1 MKKYLLSSLL
11 VLGLALYSTVAAWA
25 ENVVYGLM
33 PSNTYGARTTSFD
46 IDALGAT
53 ALKITPEFAF
63 ENAEEFNCGTSVGDK
78 YYAFVVNRGV
88 DAPAFVTLNF
98 TTGKMV
104 VVNDKSF
111 TYGKPGFGANGMAYD
126 EANEKLYAIE
136 GVYDESLDATAT
148 KLYSVDTTNGT
159 LTEVATLN
167 DSYEAIAS
175 DHKGGFYL
183 VKVVTEGRKNYPVLY
198 KVSADFKVTEA
209 VANNT
214 VTCSYSTFNSLVASK
229 DGKTVY
235 YAAGK
240 SIYAFDVTAGTVEMK
255 GNLNLNIAGITL
267 DKSSADGVAAENI
280 PDAKPAAKRFLVMRR
295 IYGSAMGDV
304 PDDVD
309 SKRTYYY
316 YNVDGK
322 EVGYANY
329 GRLYTDL
336 GISETFNVVD
346 IAKPVFDENG
356 NIVARNT
363 YQWGPY
369 DFLDNTFKKT
379 PNCETYEYNEAGQLV
394 SDTTSVY
401 YHEYTYNEDGT
412 LATLN
417 TYNKFTKKLSQ
428 SIQYVA
434 YDEKGN
440 VISYVS
446 DGNWDS
452 QKYNADIEYDENGNK
467 IEEFQYKVVDDPN
480 MPGSTM
486 NKPKQLEKWEYV
498 NNGLALYQRFR
509 YDNIGKDVPEYN
521 EVPEFKTV
529 YEPVVEGDYNDVY
542 ARDSSYFDNG
552 KNSKWMGESTYSRY
566 TYADFTDMEKD
577 TYMELTAEV
586 DAKAYNTV
594 NLKFTMPQL
603 GGIQNC
609 KFVIYRDCTPIDTL
623 SFDDFV
629 ANADP
634 ETGLCTYQDKLV
646 KNGTYDYF
654 IQPLFS
660 AYSDDMMAADI
671 DEPGIDDGGVVTP
684 EENPEAEW
692 IGYYSTTPVQVTVYT
707 ELPAVTDLAL
717 TGGEIKTSGN
727 IANLQ
732 KTYYAGLSWKNPENI
747 TDYGFKKNSV
757 YLGMEEQSLAE
768 ITKADSTNANVELAF
783 EEDTEAYVVTSYALG
798 YAVSDTITVKIK
810 DIDAFATGVEGVTVD
825 GAVKATFANNTITL
839 SDNATVSVFAAN
851 GQKVYEKNN
860 VTSVSLNNLPAAA
873 YIVCVEKN
881 GNVNAYKYRVK

>member
-11 VLGLALYSTVAAWA
+11 VLSLALYSTAAAWA
-25 ENVVYGLM
+25 ENVVYGIM
-33 PSNTYGARTTSFD
+33 QSTTFGTRTTSFD
-46 IDALGAT
+46 IDALGSD
-53 ALKITPEFAF
+53 ALKLTPEFTF
-63 ENAEEFNCGTSVGDK
+63 ENAQEFNCGTSVGDK
-78 YYAFVVNRGV
+78 YYAFVVTSGV

-104 VVNDKSF
+104 VVNGKSF
-111 TYGKPGFGANGMAYD
+111 TNGKPGFYANGMAYD
-126 EANEKLYAIE
+126 EANEKLYVIE
-136 GVYDESLDATAT
+136 GVYDESLDADAT
-148 KLYSVDTTNGT
+148 KLYSVDTTNGA
-159 LTEVATLN
+159 LTEVATWN

-183 VKVVTEGRKNYPVLY
+183 VKVVTKDRKNYPVLY
-198 KVSADFKVTEA
+198 KVSTDFKVTEA
-209 VANNT
+209 VANTT
-214 VTCSYSTFNSLVASK
+214 VNCSYTTANSLVASK
-229 DGKTVY
+229 DGNTVY
-235 YAAGK
+235 YVAGK
-240 SIYAFDVTAGTVEMK
+240 GIYAFNVAAGTVEKK
-255 GNLNLNIAGITL
+255 GDLSSNIAGVTFG
-267 DKSSADGVAAENI
+267 KSSADGVAAENI
-280 PDAKPAAKRFLVMRR
+280 PDDKPAAKRFLVMKR

-336 GISETFNVVD
+336 GISDNFNLVD

-356 NIVARNT
+356 NIVAKNT

-369 DFLDNTFKKT
+369 DFLDYAFKKST
-379 PNCETYEYNEAGQLV
+379 NCETYEYNEAGQLV
-394 SDTTSVY
+394 SDTTSNY

-428 SIQYVA
+428 SIRYVA
-434 YDEKGN
+434 YDKKGN

-446 DGNWDS
+446 DGNWDN

-467 IEEFQYKVVDDPN
+467 VEEFQYQVVDDPN
-480 MPGSTM
+480 MPGSTT
-486 NKPKQLEKWEYV
+486 NKSKQLETWKYV
-498 NNGLALYQRFR
+498 DNCLAEYQRFR
-509 YDNIGKDVPEYN
+509 YNDKGE

-542 ARDSSYFDNG
+542 VRDSTYFAND

-566 TYADFTDMEKD
+566 TYADFTDMEEA
-577 TYMELTAEV
+577 THIELTAEV

-603 GGIQNC
+603 AFMQDS
-609 KFVIYRDCTPIDTL
+609 KYVIYRDCAPIDTL
-623 SFDDFV
+623 SFDDV
-629 ANADP
+629 MKIADP
-634 ETGLCTYQDKLV
+634 ETGLCTYQDKLI

-654 IQPLFS
+654 IQPLFT
-660 AYSDDMMAADI
+660 AYSDDMMVADL
-671 DEPGIDDGGVVTP
+671 DEPGIDEGGVVGP

-707 ELPAVTDLAL
+707 ELPSVTELAL
-717 TGGEIKTSGN
+717 TGGEIETSGN
-727 IANLQ
+727 IAHLQ

-747 TDYGFKKNSV
+747 TEYGFKKNSV
-757 YLGMEEQSLAE
+757 YLGADGHALAE
-768 ITKADSTNANVELAF
+768 VTKADSTNVKVELEF
-783 EEDTEAYVVTSYALG
+783 EEDTEAYVVTSYDLG
-798 YAVSDTITVKIK
+798 YAISDTIPVKIK
-810 DIDAFATGVEGVTVD
+810 DIDAITGVEGVTVD
-825 GAVKATFANNTITL
+825 GAVKATFANNAITL
-839 SDNATVSVFAAN
+839 SDNANISVFAAN
-851 GQKVYEKNN
+851 GQKVYEKDN
-860 VTSVSLNNLPAAA
+860 VTSISLNNLPAAA

>member
-11 VLGLALYSTVAAWA
+11 VLSLALYSTAAAWA
-25 ENVVYGLM
+25 ENVVYGIM
-33 PSNTYGARTTSFD
+33 QSTTFGTRTTSFD
-46 IDALGAT
+46 IDALGSD
-53 ALKITPEFAF
+53 ALKLTPEFTF
-63 ENAEEFNCGTSVGDK
+63 ENAQEFNCGTSVGDK
-78 YYAFVVNRGV
+78 YYAFVVTSGV

-104 VVNDKSF
+104 VVNGKSF
-111 TYGKPGFGANGMAYD
+111 TNGKPGFYANGMAYD
-126 EANEKLYAIE
+126 EANEKLYVIE
-136 GVYDESLDATAT
+136 GVYDESLDADAT
-148 KLYSVDTTNGT
+148 KLYSVDTTNGA
-159 LTEVATLN
+159 LTEVATWN

-183 VKVVTEGRKNYPVLY
+183 VKVVTKDRKNYPVLY
-198 KVSADFKVTEA
+198 KVSTDFKVTEA
-209 VANNT
+209 VANTT
-214 VTCSYSTFNSLVASK
+214 VNCSYTTANSLVASK
-229 DGKTVY
+229 DGNTVY
-235 YAAGK
+235 YVAGK
-240 SIYAFDVTAGTVEMK
+240 GVFAFDVTAGSVEKK
-255 GNLNLNIAGITL
+255 GDLSSNIVGVTFG
-267 DKSSADGVAAENI
+267 KSSADGVAAENI
-280 PDAKPAAKRFLVMRR
+280 PDDKPAAKRFLVMKR

-336 GISETFNVVD
+336 GISDNFNLVD

-356 NIVARNT
+356 NIVAKNT

-369 DFLDNTFKKT
+369 DFLDYAFKKST
-379 PNCETYEYNEAGQLV
+379 NCETYEYNEAGQLV
-394 SDTTSVY
+394 SDTTSNY

-428 SIQYVA
+428 SIRYVA
-434 YDEKGN
+434 YDKKGN

-446 DGNWDS
+446 DGNWDN
-452 QKYNADIEYDENGNK
+452 QKYNADIDYDENGNK
-467 IEEFQYKVVDDPN
+467 IEEFQYQVVDDPN

-486 NKPKQLEKWEYV
+486 NKSKQLESWKYV
-498 NNGLALYQRFR
+498 DNCLAEYQRFR
-509 YDNIGKDVPEYN
+509 YDDKGNA
-521 EVPEFKTV
+521 VPEFKTV

-542 ARDSSYFDNG
+542 ARDSTYFAND

-566 TYADFTDMEKD
+566 TYADFTDMEEA
-577 TYMELTAEV
+577 THIELTAEV

-594 NLKFTMPQL
+594 NLKFSMPQL
-603 GGIQNC
+603 ASVQDS
-609 KFVIYRDCTPIDTL
+609 KYVIYRDCAPIDTL
-623 SFDDFV
+623 SFDDV
-629 ANADP
+629 MKIADP
-634 ETGLCTYQDKLV
+634 ETGLCTYQDKLI

-654 IQPLFS
+654 IQPLFT
-660 AYSDDMMAADI
+660 AYSDDMMVADL
-671 DEPGIDDGGVVTP
+671 DEPGIDEGGVVGP

-707 ELPAVTDLAL
+707 ELPSVTELAL
-717 TGGEIKTSGN
+717 TGGEIETSGN
-727 IANLQ
+727 IAHLQ

-747 TDYGFKKNSV
+747 TEYGFKKNSV
-757 YLGMEEQSLAE
+757 YLGAEGHALAE
-768 ITKADSTNANVELAF
+768 VTKADSTNVKVELEF
-783 EEDTEAYVVTSYALG
+783 EEDTEAYVVTSYDLG
-798 YAVSDTITVKIK
+798 YAISDTIPVKIK
-810 DIDAFATGVEGVTVD
+810 DIDAITGVEGVTVD
-825 GAVKATFANNTITL
+825 GAVKATFANNAITL
-839 SDNATVSVFAAN
+839 SDNANISVFAAN
-851 GQKVYEKNN
+851 GQKVYEKDN
-860 VTSVSLNNLPAAA
+860 VTSISLNNLPAAA

>member
-46 IDALGAT
+46 IDALGSD
-53 ALKITPEFAF
+53 ALKLTPEFAF

-88 DAPAFVTLNF
+88 DAAAFVTLNF

-111 TYGKPGFGANGMAYD
+111 SYGKPGFGANGMAYD
-126 EANEKLYAIE
+126 ETNGKLYVIE
-136 GVYDESLDATAT
+136 GVYDESLEAEAT

-159 LTEVATLN
+159 LTEVASWN

-183 VKVVTEGRKNYPVLY
+183 VKFVSEGRKNYPVLY
-198 KVSADFKVTEA
+198 KVSADFKVSEA

-214 VTCSYSTFNSLVASK
+214 VTCSYTTYNSLVASK
-229 DGKTVY
+229 DGNTVY

-255 GNLNLNIAGITL
+255 GNLNLNIAGITF

-280 PDAKPAAKRFLVMRR
+280 PDDKPAAKRFLVMKR

-316 YNVDGK
+316 YNADGK

-336 GISETFNVVD
+336 GVSENFNLVD

-356 NIVARNT
+356 NIVAKNT

-369 DFLDNTFKKT
+369 DFLDYTFKKT

-412 LATLN
+412 LATFN

-434 YDEKGN
+434 YDKKGN

-467 IEEFQYKVVDDPN
+467 VEEYQYQVVDDPN
-480 MPGSTM
+480 MQGSTK
-486 NKPKQLEKWEYV
+486 NKSKQLESWKYV
-498 NNGLALYQRFR
+498 DNCLAEYQRFR
-509 YDNIGKDVPEYN
+509 FDDNGDA
-521 EVPEFKTV
+521 VPEFKTV

-566 TYADFTDMEKD
+566 TYVDFTDMEEA
-577 TYMELTAEV
+577 TYMKLTAEV

-594 NLKFTMPQL
+594 NLQFSMPQL
-603 GGIQNC
+603 GGVQDC

-629 ANADP
+629 ENADP
-634 ETGLCTYQDKLV
+634 ETGICTYQDKLL

-654 IQPLFS
+654 IQPLFT
-660 AYSDDMMAADI
+660 AYSDDMMAADV
-671 DEPGIDDGGVVTP
+671 DEPGIDDGGVVSP
-684 EENPEAEW
+684 EENPEAQW

-707 ELPAVTDLAL
+707 ELPSVTELTM
-717 TGGEIKTSGN
+717 TGGKIETSGN

-732 KTYYAGLSWKNPENI
+732 KTYFADFSWKNPDNI
-747 TDYGFKKNSV
+747 ADYGFKKNSV
-757 YLGMEEQSLAE
+757 YLGKEEQALAE
-768 ITKADSTNANVELAF
+768 VTKADSTNVSVELAF

-810 DIDAFATGVEGVTVD
+810 DIEKAAGVEGVTVD
-825 GAVKATFANNTITL
+825 GAVKATFAGNTITL

-851 GQKVYEKNN
+851 GQKVYEENN

>member
-209 VANNT
+209 VANTT

-280 PDAKPAAKRFLVMRR
+280 PDAKPAAKRFLVMKR

-509 YDNIGKDVPEYN
+509 YDNIGKDVPEYK
-521 EVPEFKTV
+521 EVPEYKTV

-542 ARDSSYFDNG
+542 ARDSSFFDNG
-552 KNSKWMGESTYSRY
+552 KDSKWMGESTYSRY
-566 TYADFTDMEKD
+566 TYVDFTDMEKD

-629 ANADP
+629 ANADL
-634 ETGLCTYQDKLV
+634 ETGLCTYQDKLL

>member
-25 ENVVYGLM
+25 ENVVYGIM

-46 IDALGAT
+46 IDALGSD
-53 ALKITPEFAF
+53 ALKLTPEFAF

-88 DAPAFVTLNF
+88 DAAAFVTLNF
-98 TTGKMV
+98 TTGNMV

-126 EANEKLYAIE
+126 EVNDKLYVIE
-136 GVYDESLDATAT
+136 GVFDESVESTAT

-159 LTEVATLN
+159 LTEVATWK

-175 DHKGGFYL
+175 DHKGGFYVIKL
-183 VKVVTEGRKNYPVLY
+183 ETVGKKTYPVLY
-198 KVSADFKVTEA
+198 KVSADFNVTEA
-209 VANNT
+209 VANTT
-214 VTCSYSTFNSLVASK
+214 VNCSYTTYNSLVASK
-229 DGKTVY
+229 DGNTVY

-240 SIYAFDVTAGTVEMK
+240 GVYAFDVTAGTVEKK
-255 GNLNLNIAGITL
+255 GDLKLNIAGITL
-267 DKSSADGVAAENI
+267 DKSSADGAAAEI
-280 PDAKPAAKRFLVMRR
+280 TPDAKSAKRFLVMKR

-316 YNVDGK
+316 YNADGK

-336 GISETFNVVD
+336 GVSETFNVVD

-356 NIVARNT
+356 NIVAKNT

-369 DFLDNTFKKT
+369 DFLDYTFKKT
-379 PNCETYEYNEAGQLV
+379 ANCETYEYNEAGQLV

-401 YHEYTYNEDGT
+401 YHEYTYNENGT

-440 VISYVS
+440 VVSYVS

-452 QKYNADIEYDENGNK
+452 QKYNADIDYDENGNK
-467 IEEFQYKVVDDPN
+467 VEEYQYQVVDDPN
-480 MPGSTM
+480 MPGSTT
-486 NKPKQLEKWEYV
+486 NKSKQLESWKYV
-498 NNGLALYQRFR
+498 DNCLAEYQRFR
-509 YDNIGKDVPEYN
+509 FDDNGES
-521 EVPEFKTV
+521 VPEFKTV

-566 TYADFTDMEKD
+566 TYVDFTDMEEA
-577 TYMELTAEV
+577 TYMKLTAEV

-603 GGIQNC
+603 GGVQDC

-634 ETGLCTYQDKLV
+634 ETGLCTYQDKLL

-654 IQPLFS
+654 IQPLFT
-660 AYSDDMMAADI
+660 AYSDDMMAADV
-671 DEPGIDDGGVVTP
+671 DEPGIDDGGVVGP
-684 EENPEAEW
+684 EENPEAQW

-707 ELPAVTDLAL
+707 ELPAVTELAL
-717 TGGEIKTSGN
+717 TGGKIVTSGS

-732 KTYYAGLSWKNPENI
+732 KTYYAGLSWKNPENVE
-747 TDYGFKKNSV
+747 DYGFKKNSV

-768 ITKADSTNANVELAF
+768 ITKADSTNATVELAF

-798 YAVSDTITVKIK
+798 YAISDTITVKIK
-810 DIDAFATGVEGVTVD
+810 DIEDATGVEGVTVD
-825 GAVKATFANNTITL
+825 GAVKATFAGNTITL

-851 GQKVYEKNN
+851 GQKVYEENN

>member
-11 VLGLALYSTVAAWA
+11 VLSLALYSTAAAWA
-25 ENVVYGLM
+25 ENVVYGIM
-33 PSNTYGARTTSFD
+33 QSTTFGTRTTSFD
-46 IDALGAT
+46 IDALGSD
-53 ALKITPEFAF
+53 ALKLTPEFTF
-63 ENAEEFNCGTSVGDK
+63 ENAQEFNCGTSVGDK
-78 YYAFVVNRGV
+78 YYAFVVTSGV

-104 VVNDKSF
+104 VVNGKSF
-111 TYGKPGFGANGMAYD
+111 TNGKPGFYANGMAYD
-126 EANEKLYAIE
+126 EANEKLYVIE
-136 GVYDESLDATAT
+136 GVYDESLDADAT
-148 KLYSVDTTNGT
+148 KLYSVDTTNGA
-159 LTEVATLN
+159 LTEVATWN

-183 VKVVTEGRKNYPVLY
+183 VKVVTKDRKNYPVLY
-198 KVSADFKVTEA
+198 KVSTDFKVTEA
-209 VANNT
+209 VANTT
-214 VTCSYSTFNSLVASK
+214 VNCSYTTANSLVASK
-229 DGKTVY
+229 DGNTVY
-235 YAAGK
+235 YVAGK
-240 SIYAFDVTAGTVEMK
+240 GVFAFDVTAGTVEKK
-255 GNLNLNIAGITL
+255 GDLNLNIAGVTFG
-267 DKSSADGVAAENI
+267 KSSADGVAAENI
-280 PDAKPAAKRFLVMRR
+280 PDDKPAAKRFLVMKR

-336 GISETFNVVD
+336 GISDNFNLVD

-356 NIVARNT
+356 NIVAKNT

-369 DFLDNTFKKT
+369 DFLDYAFKKSA
-379 PNCETYEYNEAGQLV
+379 NCETYEYNEAGQLV
-394 SDTTSVY
+394 SDTTSNY

-428 SIQYVA
+428 SIRYVA
-434 YDEKGN
+434 YDKKGN

-446 DGNWDS
+446 DGNWDN
-452 QKYNADIEYDENGNK
+452 QKYNADIDYDENGNK
-467 IEEFQYKVVDDPN
+467 IEEFQYQVVDDPN

-486 NKPKQLEKWEYV
+486 NKSKQLESWKYV
-498 NNGLALYQRFR
+498 DNCLAEYQRFR
-509 YDNIGKDVPEYN
+509 YDDKGNA
-521 EVPEFKTV
+521 VPEFKTV

-542 ARDSSYFDNG
+542 ARDSTYFAND

-566 TYADFTDMEKD
+566 TYADFTDMEEA
-577 TYMELTAEV
+577 THIELTAEV

-594 NLKFTMPQL
+594 NLKFSMPQL
-603 GGIQNC
+603 ASVQDS
-609 KFVIYRDCTPIDTL
+609 KYVIYRDCAPIDTL
-623 SFDDFV
+623 SFDDV
-629 ANADP
+629 MKIADP
-634 ETGLCTYQDKLV
+634 ETGLCTYQDKLI

-654 IQPLFS
+654 IQPLFT
-660 AYSDDMMAADI
+660 AYSDDMMVADL
-671 DEPGIDDGGVVTP
+671 DEPGIDEGGVVGP

-707 ELPAVTDLAL
+707 ELPSVTELAL
-717 TGGEIKTSGN
+717 TGGEIETSGN
-727 IANLQ
+727 IAHLQ

-747 TDYGFKKNSV
+747 TEYGFKKNSV
-757 YLGMEEQSLAE
+757 YLGADGHALAE
-768 ITKADSTNANVELAF
+768 VTKADSTNVKVELEF
-783 EEDTEAYVVTSYALG
+783 EEDTEAYVVTSYDLG
-798 YAVSDTITVKIK
+798 YAISDTIPVKIK
-810 DIDAFATGVEGVTVD
+810 DIDAITGVEGVTVD
-825 GAVKATFANNTITL
+825 GAVKATFANNAITL
-839 SDNATVSVFAAN
+839 SDNANISVFAAN
-851 GQKVYEKNN
+851 GQKVYEKDN
-860 VTSVSLNNLPAAA
+860 VTSISLNNLPAAA

>member
-25 ENVVYGLM
+25 ENVVYGIM

-46 IDALGAT
+46 IDALGSD
-53 ALKITPEFAF
+53 ALKLTPEFAF

-88 DAPAFVTLNF
+88 DAAAFVTLNF
-98 TTGKMV
+98 TTGNMV

-126 EANEKLYAIE
+126 EVNDKLYVIE
-136 GVYDESLDATAT
+136 GVFDESVESTAT

-159 LTEVATLN
+159 LTEVATWK

-175 DHKGGFYL
+175 DHKGGFYVIKL
-183 VKVVTEGRKNYPVLY
+183 ETVGKKTYPVLY
-198 KVSADFKVTEA
+198 KVSADFNVTEA
-209 VANNT
+209 VANTT
-214 VTCSYSTFNSLVASK
+214 VNCSYTTYNSLVASK
-229 DGKTVY
+229 DGNTVY

-240 SIYAFDVTAGTVEMK
+240 GVYAFDVTAGTVEKK
-255 GNLNLNIAGITL
+255 GDLKLNIAGITL
-267 DKSSADGVAAENI
+267 DKSSADGAAAEI
-280 PDAKPAAKRFLVMRR
+280 TPDAKSAKRFLVQKR

-316 YNVDGK
+316 YNADGK

-336 GISETFNVVD
+336 GVSENFNLVD

-356 NIVARNT
+356 NIVAKNT

-369 DFLDNTFKKT
+369 DFLDYTFKKT

-412 LATLN
+412 LAILN
-417 TYNKFTKKLSQ
+417 TYNRFTKKLSQ

-440 VISYVS
+440 VVSYVS

-467 IEEFQYKVVDDPN
+467 VEEYQYQVVDDPN
-480 MPGSTM
+480 MQGSTT
-486 NKPKQLEKWEYV
+486 NKSKQLETWKYV
-498 NNGLALYQRFR
+498 DNCLAEYQRFR
-509 YDNIGKDVPEYN
+509 FDDNGES
-521 EVPEFKTV
+521 VPEFKTV

-566 TYADFTDMEKD
+566 TYVDFTDMEEA
-577 TYMELTAEV
+577 TYMKLTAEV

-594 NLKFTMPQL
+594 NLKFSMPQL
-603 GGIQNC
+603 GGVQDC

-634 ETGLCTYQDKLV
+634 ETGLCTYQDKLL

-654 IQPLFS
+654 IQPLFT
-660 AYSDDMMAADI
+660 AYSDDMMAADV
-671 DEPGIDDGGVVTP
+671 DEPGIDDGGVVGP
-684 EENPEAEW
+684 EENPEAQW

-707 ELPAVTDLAL
+707 ELPAVTELAL
-717 TGGEIKTSGN
+717 TGGKIVTSGS

-732 KTYYAGLSWKNPENI
+732 KTYYAGLSWKNPENVE
-747 TDYGFKKNSV
+747 DYGFKKNSV

-768 ITKADSTNANVELAF
+768 ITKADSTNATVELAF

-798 YAVSDTITVKIK
+798 YAISDTITVKIK
-810 DIDAFATGVEGVTVD
+810 DIEDATGVEGVTVD
-825 GAVKATFANNTITL
+825 DAVKATFAGNTITL

-851 GQKVYEKNN
+851 GQKVYEENN

>member
-1 MKKYLLSSLL
+1 MKKYLLSSLF

-33 PSNTYGARTTSFD
+33 PSSTYGARTTSFD

-63 ENAEEFNCGTSVGDK
+63 ENAEGFNCGTSVGDK

-88 DAPAFVTLNF
+88 DATAFVTLNF

-126 EANEKLYAIE
+126 EANEKLYTIE
-136 GVYDESLDATAT
+136 GVYDESLDAPAT

-167 DSYEAIAS
+167 DSYQAIAS

-183 VKVVTEGRKNYPVLY
+183 VKVVSKDRKNYPVLY
-198 KVSADFKVTEA
+198 KVSADYKVTEA
-209 VANNT
+209 VANTT
-214 VTCSYSTFNSLVASK
+214 VTCSYTTYNSLVASK

-235 YAAGK
+235 YVAGK
-240 SIYAFDVTAGTVEMK
+240 SIFAFDVTAGTVEKK
-255 GNLNLNIAGITL
+255 GDLNSNIAGVTFG
-267 DKSSADGVAAENI
+267 KSSADGVAAENI
-280 PDAKPAAKRFLVMRR
+280 PDDKPAAKRFLVMRR
-295 IYGSAMGDV
+295 IYGSVMGDV
-304 PDDVD
+304 PYDVD

-329 GRLYTDL
+329 GCLYTDL
-336 GISETFNVVD
+336 GTSDNFNIVD

-363 YQWGPY
+363 YQWGQY
-369 DFLDNTFKKT
+369 DFLDYTFKKT
-379 PNCETYEYNEAGQLV
+379 PNCVTYEYNEAGQLV
-394 SDTTSVY
+394 SDTTSLY
-401 YHEYTYNEDGT
+401 YHEYIYNENGT
-412 LATLN
+412 LSILN
-417 TYNKFTKKLSQ
+417 TYNKYTKKLSQ
-428 SIQYVA
+428 SIKYT

-446 DGNWDS
+446 DGNYDY
-452 QKYNADIEYDENGNK
+452 QKYNAEIDYDENGNK
-467 IEEFQYKVVDDPN
+467 IEEYQYQVVDDPN

-486 NKPKQLEKWEYV
+486 NKSKQLESWKYV
-498 NNGLALYQRFR
+498 DNCLAEYQRFR
-509 YDNIGKDVPEYN
+509 YDDKGNAVPD
-521 EVPEFKTV
+521 FKTV

-552 KNSKWMGESTYSRY
+552 KISKWMGESTYSRY

-603 GGIQNC
+603 GGIQKC

-623 SFDDFV
+623 SLDDFV
-629 ANADP
+629 TNADP
-634 ETGLCTYQDKLV
+634 ETGLCTYQDKLL

-654 IQPLFS
+654 IQPLFT

-717 TGGEIKTSGN
+717 TGGEIKTSGS

-747 TDYGFKKNSV
+747 TDYGFKKNSI
-757 YLGMEEQSLAE
+757 YLGKQKQSLAE
-768 ITKADSTNANVELAF
+768 ITKADSTNVNVELAF

-798 YAVSDTITVKIK
+798 YAVSDTIAIKIK
-810 DIDAFATGVEGVTVD
+810 AIENAAGVEGVTVD

-851 GQKVYEKNN
+851 GQKVYEENN

>member
-1 MKKYLLSSLL
+1 MKKYLLSSLF

-33 PSNTYGARTTSFD
+33 PSSTYGARTTSFD

-63 ENAEEFNCGTSVGDK
+63 ENAEEFKCGTSVGDK
-78 YYAFVVNRGV
+78 YYAFVVNSGV

-167 DSYEAIAS
+167 DSYKAIAS

-183 VKVVTEGRKNYPVLY
+183 VKVVSKDRKNYPVLY

-209 VANNT
+209 VANTT
-214 VTCSYSTFNSLVASK
+214 VTCSYTTYNSLVASK

-240 SIYAFDVTAGTVEMK
+240 SIYAFDVTAATVEKK
-255 GNLNLNIAGITL
+255 GDLNSNIAGVTFG
-267 DKSSADGVAAENI
+267 KSSADGVAAENI
-280 PDAKPAAKRFLVMRR
+280 PDDKPAAKRFLVMRR
-295 IYGSAMGDV
+295 IYGSIMGDV
-304 PDDVD
+304 SDDVD

-336 GISETFNVVD
+336 GTSDNFNIVD

-363 YQWGPY
+363 YQWGQY
-369 DFLDNTFKKT
+369 DFLDYTFKKT
-379 PNCETYEYNEAGQLV
+379 PNCVTYEYNEAGQLV
-394 SDTTSVY
+394 SDTTSLY
-401 YHEYTYNEDGT
+401 YHEYIYNENGT
-412 LATLN
+412 LSILN
-417 TYNKFTKKLSQ
+417 TYNKYTKKLSQ
-428 SIQYVA
+428 SIKYT

-446 DGNWDS
+446 DGNYDY
-452 QKYNADIEYDENGNK
+452 QKYNAEIDYDENGNK
-467 IEEFQYKVVDDPN
+467 IEEYQYQVVDDPN
-480 MPGSTM
+480 MPGSPM
-486 NKPKQLEKWEYV
+486 NKSKQLESWKYV
-498 NNGLALYQRFR
+498 DNCLAEYQRFR
-509 YDNIGKDVPEYN
+509 YDDKGNAVPD
-521 EVPEFKTV
+521 FKTV

-552 KNSKWMGESTYSRY
+552 KISKWMGESTYSRY
-566 TYADFTDMEKD
+566 TYADFTDMEND

-603 GGIQNC
+603 GGIQKC

-623 SFDDFV
+623 SVDDFV
-629 ANADP
+629 TNADP
-634 ETGLCTYQDKLV
+634 ETGLCTYQDKLL

-654 IQPLFS
+654 IQPLFT

-717 TGGEIKTSGN
+717 TGGEIKTSGS

-747 TDYGFKKNSV
+747 TDYGFKKNSI
-757 YLGMEEQSLAE
+757 YLGKQKQSLAE
-768 ITKADSTNANVELAF
+768 ITKADSTNVNVELAF

-798 YAVSDTITVKIK
+798 YAVSDTIAIKIK
-810 DIDAFATGVEGVTVD
+810 AIENAAGVEGVTVD

-851 GQKVYEKNN
+851 GQKVYEENN

>member
-1 MKKYLLSSLL
+1 MKKYLLSSLF

-33 PSNTYGARTTSFD
+33 PSSTYGARTTSFD

-78 YYAFVVNRGV
+78 YYAFVVNSGV

-111 TYGKPGFGANGMAYD
+111 TYGKPGSGANGMAYD

-136 GVYDESLDATAT
+136 GVYDESLDAPAT

-167 DSYEAIAS
+167 DSYKAIAS

-183 VKVVTEGRKNYPVLY
+183 VKVVSKDRKNYPVLY
-198 KVSADFKVTEA
+198 KVSADYKVTEA
-209 VANNT
+209 VANTT
-214 VTCSYSTFNSLVASK
+214 VTCSYTTYNSLVASK

-235 YAAGK
+235 YVAGK
-240 SIYAFDVTAGTVEMK
+240 SIFAFDVTAGTVEKK
-255 GNLNLNIAGITL
+255 GDLNSNIAGVTFG
-267 DKSSADGVAAENI
+267 KSSADGVAAENI
-280 PDAKPAAKRFLVMRR
+280 PDDKPAAKRFLVMRR
-295 IYGSAMGDV
+295 IYGSVMGDV
-304 PDDVD
+304 PYDVD

-336 GISETFNVVD
+336 GTSDNFNIVD

-363 YQWGPY
+363 YLWGQY
-369 DFLDNTFKKT
+369 DFLDYTFKKT
-379 PNCETYEYNEAGQLV
+379 PNCVTYEYNEAGQLV
-394 SDTTSVY
+394 SDTTSLY
-401 YHEYTYNEDGT
+401 YHEYIYNENGT
-412 LATLN
+412 LSILN
-417 TYNKFTKKLSQ
+417 TYNKYTKKFSQ
-428 SIQYVA
+428 SIKYT

-446 DGNWDS
+446 DGNYDY
-452 QKYNADIEYDENGNK
+452 QKYNAVIDYDENGNK
-467 IEEFQYKVVDDPN
+467 IEEYQYQVVDDPN

-486 NKPKQLEKWEYV
+486 NKSKQLESWKYV
-498 NNGLALYQRFR
+498 DNCLAEYQRFR
-509 YDNIGKDVPEYN
+509 YDDKGNAVPD
-521 EVPEFKTV
+521 FKTV

-552 KNSKWMGESTYSRY
+552 KISKWMGESTYSRY

-603 GGIQNC
+603 GGIQKC

-623 SFDDFV
+623 SLDDFV
-629 ANADP
+629 TNADP
-634 ETGLCTYQDKLV
+634 ETGLCTYQDKLL

-654 IQPLFS
+654 IQPLFT

-717 TGGEIKTSGN
+717 TGGEIKTSGS

-747 TDYGFKKNSV
+747 TDYGFKKNSI
-757 YLGMEEQSLAE
+757 YLGKQKQSLAE
-768 ITKADSTNANVELAF
+768 ITKADSTNVNVELAF

-798 YAVSDTITVKIK
+798 YAVSDTIAIKIK
-810 DIDAFATGVEGVTVD
+810 AIENAAGVEGVTVD

-851 GQKVYEKNN
+851 GQKVYEENN

>member
-1 MKKYLLSSLL
+1 MKKYLLSSLF

-33 PSNTYGARTTSFD
+33 PSSTYGARTTSFD

-63 ENAEEFNCGTSVGDK
+63 ENAEEFYCGTSVGDK
-78 YYAFVVNRGV
+78 YYAFVVNCGV

-126 EANEKLYAIE
+126 EANEKLYTIE
-136 GVYDESLDATAT
+136 GVYDESLDAPAT

-167 DSYEAIAS
+167 DSYKAIAS

-183 VKVVTEGRKNYPVLY
+183 VKVLIKDSKYYPVLY
-198 KVSADFKVTEA
+198 KVSADYKVTEA
-209 VANNT
+209 VANTT
-214 VTCSYSTFNSLVASK
+214 VDCSYTTFNSLVASK
-229 DGKTVY
+229 DGNTVY
-235 YAAGK
+235 YVAGK
-240 SIYAFDVTAGTVEMK
+240 SIFAFDVTAGTVEKK
-255 GNLNLNIAGITL
+255 GDLNSNIAGVTFG
-267 DKSSADGVAAENI
+267 KSSADGVAAENI
-280 PDAKPAAKRFLVMRR
+280 LDDKPAAKRFLVMRR
-295 IYGSAMGDV
+295 IYGSFMGDV

-336 GISETFNVVD
+336 GTSDNFNIVD

-369 DFLDNTFKKT
+369 DFLDYTFKKT

-401 YHEYTYNEDGT
+401 YHEYTYNENGT

-428 SIQYVA
+428 SIKYT

-446 DGNWDS
+446 DGNYDY
-452 QKYNADIEYDENGNK
+452 QKYNAEIDYDENGNK
-467 IEEFQYKVVDDPN
+467 KEEYQYQVVDDPN

-486 NKPKQLEKWEYV
+486 NKSKQLESWKYV
-498 NNGLALYQRFR
+498 DNCLAEYQRFR
-509 YDNIGKDVPEYN
+509 YDDKGNA
-521 EVPEFKTV
+521 VPEFKTV

-542 ARDSSYFDNG
+542 ARDSTYFDNG
-552 KNSKWMGESTYSRY
+552 KISKWMGESTYSRY

-629 ANADP
+629 TNADP
-634 ETGLCTYQDKLV
+634 ETGLCTYQDKLL

-654 IQPLFS
+654 IQPLFT

-717 TGGEIKTSGN
+717 TGGEIKTSGS

-747 TDYGFKKNSV
+747 TDYGFKKNSI
-757 YLGMEEQSLAE
+757 YLGMQKQSLAE
-768 ITKADSTNANVELAF
+768 ITKADSTNVNVELAF

-798 YAVSDTITVKIK
+798 YAVSDTIAIKIK
-810 DIDAFATGVEGVTVD
+810 AIENAAGVEGVTVD

-851 GQKVYEKNN
+851 GQKVYEENN

>member
-1 MKKYLLSSLL
+1 MKKYLLSSLF

-33 PSNTYGARTTSFD
+33 PSSTYGARTTSFD

-63 ENAEEFNCGTSVGDK
+63 ENAEEFKCGTSVGDK
-78 YYAFVVNRGV
+78 YYAFVVNSGV

-111 TYGKPGFGANGMAYD
+111 TYGKPGSGANGMAYD

-167 DSYEAIAS
+167 DSYQAIAS

-183 VKVVTEGRKNYPVLY
+183 VKVVSKDRKNYPVLY

-209 VANNT
+209 VANTT
-214 VTCSYSTFNSLVASK
+214 VTCSYTTYNSLVASK

-240 SIYAFDVTAGTVEMK
+240 SIYAFDVTAATVEKK
-255 GNLNLNIAGITL
+255 GDLNSNIAGVTFG
-267 DKSSADGVAAENI
+267 KSSADGVAAENI
-280 PDAKPAAKRFLVMRR
+280 PDDKPAAKRFLVMRR
-295 IYGSAMGDV
+295 IYGSIMGDV
-304 PDDVD
+304 SDDVD

-336 GISETFNVVD
+336 GTSDNFNIVD

-363 YQWGPY
+363 YQWGQY
-369 DFLDNTFKKT
+369 DFLDYTFKKT
-379 PNCETYEYNEAGQLV
+379 PNCVTYEYNEAGQLV
-394 SDTTSVY
+394 SDTTSLY
-401 YHEYTYNEDGT
+401 YHEYIYNENGT
-412 LATLN
+412 LSILN
-417 TYNKFTKKLSQ
+417 TYNKYTKKLSQ
-428 SIQYVA
+428 SIKYT

-446 DGNWDS
+446 DGNYDY
-452 QKYNADIEYDENGNK
+452 QKYNAEIDYDENGNK
-467 IEEFQYKVVDDPN
+467 IEEYQYQVVDDPN
-480 MPGSTM
+480 MPGSPM
-486 NKPKQLEKWEYV
+486 NKSKQLESWKYV
-498 NNGLALYQRFR
+498 DNCLAEYQRFR
-509 YDNIGKDVPEYN
+509 YDDKGNAVPD
-521 EVPEFKTV
+521 FKTV

-552 KNSKWMGESTYSRY
+552 KISKWMGESTYSRY

-603 GGIQNC
+603 GGIQKC

-623 SFDDFV
+623 SVDDFV
-629 ANADP
+629 TNADP
-634 ETGLCTYQDKLV
+634 ETGLCTYQDKLL

-654 IQPLFS
+654 IQPLFT

-717 TGGEIKTSGN
+717 TGGEIKTSGS

-747 TDYGFKKNSV
+747 TDYGFKKNSI
-757 YLGMEEQSLAE
+757 YLGKQKQSLAE
-768 ITKADSTNANVELAF
+768 ITKADSTNVNVELAF

-798 YAVSDTITVKIK
+798 YAVSDTIAIKIK
-810 DIDAFATGVEGVTVD
+810 AIENAAGVEGVTVD

-851 GQKVYEKNN
+851 GQKVYEENN

>member
-148 KLYSVDTTNGT
+148 KFYSVDTTNGT

-255 GNLNLNIAGITL
+255 GNLNLNIAGITF
-267 DKSSADGVAAENI
+267 DKSSADGAAAENI
-280 PDAKPAAKRFLVMRR
+280 PDDKPAAKRFLVMKR

-509 YDNIGKDVPEYN
+509 YDNIGKDVPEYK
-521 EVPEFKTV
+521 EVPEYKTV

-634 ETGLCTYQDKLV
+634 ETGLCTYQDKLL

-660 AYSDDMMAADI
+660 AYSDDLMAADI

-727 IANLQ
+727 VANLQ

-798 YAVSDTITVKIK
+798 YAISDTITVKIK

>member
-1 MKKYLLSSLL
+1 MKKYLLSSLF

-33 PSNTYGARTTSFD
+33 PSSTYGARTTSFD

-63 ENAEEFNCGTSVGDK
+63 ENAEEFKCGTSVGDK
-78 YYAFVVNRGV
+78 YYAFVVNSGV

-136 GVYDESLDATAT
+136 GVYDESLDAPAT

-167 DSYEAIAS
+167 DSYKAIAS

-183 VKVVTEGRKNYPVLY
+183 VKVVSKDRKNYPVLY

-209 VANNT
+209 VANTT
-214 VTCSYSTFNSLVASK
+214 VTCSYTTYNSLVASK

-240 SIYAFDVTAGTVEMK
+240 SIYAFDVTAATVEKK
-255 GNLNLNIAGITL
+255 GDLNSNIAGVTFG
-267 DKSSADGVAAENI
+267 KSSADGVAAENI
-280 PDAKPAAKRFLVMRR
+280 PDDKPAAKRFLVMRR
-295 IYGSAMGDV
+295 IYGSIMGDV
-304 PDDVD
+304 PRDVD

-336 GISETFNVVD
+336 GISDNFNIVD

-363 YQWGPY
+363 YQWGQY
-369 DFLDNTFKKT
+369 DFLDYTFKKT
-379 PNCETYEYNEAGQLV
+379 PNCVTYEYNEAGQLV
-394 SDTTSVY
+394 SDTTSLY
-401 YHEYTYNEDGT
+401 YHEYIYNENGT
-412 LATLN
+412 LSILN
-417 TYNKFTKKLSQ
+417 TYNKYTKKLSQ
-428 SIQYVA
+428 SIKYT

-446 DGNWDS
+446 DGNYDY
-452 QKYNADIEYDENGNK
+452 QKYNAEIDYDENGNK
-467 IEEFQYKVVDDPN
+467 IEEYQYQVVDDPN
-480 MPGSTM
+480 MPGSPM
-486 NKPKQLEKWEYV
+486 NKSKQLESWKYV
-498 NNGLALYQRFR
+498 DNCLAEYQRFR
-509 YDNIGKDVPEYN
+509 YDDKGNAVPD
-521 EVPEFKTV
+521 FKTV

-552 KNSKWMGESTYSRY
+552 KDSKWMGESTYSRY

-603 GGIQNC
+603 GGIQKC

-623 SFDDFV
+623 SLDDFV
-629 ANADP
+629 TNADP
-634 ETGLCTYQDKLV
+634 ETGLCTYQDKLL

-654 IQPLFS
+654 IQPLFT

-717 TGGEIKTSGN
+717 TGGEIKTSGS

-747 TDYGFKKNSV
+747 TDYGFKKNSI
-757 YLGMEEQSLAE
+757 YLGKQKQSLAE
-768 ITKADSTNANVELAF
+768 ITKADSTNVNVELAF

-798 YAVSDTITVKIK
+798 YAVSDTIAIKIK
-810 DIDAFATGVEGVTVD
+810 AIENAAGVEGVTVD

-851 GQKVYEKNN
+851 GQKVYEENN

>member
-25 ENVVYGLM
+25 ENVVYGIM

-46 IDALGAT
+46 IDALGSD
-53 ALKITPEFAF
+53 ALKLTPEFAF

-88 DAPAFVTLNF
+88 DAAAFVTLNF
-98 TTGKMV
+98 TTGNMV

-126 EANEKLYAIE
+126 ELNDKLYVIE
-136 GVYDESLDATAT
+136 GVFDESVESTAT

-159 LTEVATLN
+159 LTEVATWK

-175 DHKGGFYL
+175 DHKGGFYVIKL
-183 VKVVTEGRKNYPVLY
+183 ETVGKKTYPVLY
-198 KVSADFKVTEA
+198 KVSADFNVTEA
-209 VANNT
+209 VANTT
-214 VTCSYSTFNSLVASK
+214 VNCSYTTYNSLVASK
-229 DGKTVY
+229 DGNTVY

-240 SIYAFDVTAGTVEMK
+240 GVYAFDVTAGTVEKK
-255 GNLNLNIAGITL
+255 GDLKLNIAGITL
-267 DKSSADGVAAENI
+267 DKSSADGAAAEI
-280 PDAKPAAKRFLVMRR
+280 TPDAKSAKRFLVMKR

-316 YNVDGK
+316 YNADGK

-336 GISETFNVVD
+336 GVSENFNLVD

-356 NIVARNT
+356 NIVAKNT

-369 DFLDNTFKKT
+369 DFLDYTFKKT

-401 YHEYTYNEDGT
+401 YHEYTYNENGT

-440 VISYVS
+440 VVSYVS

-452 QKYNADIEYDENGNK
+452 QKYNADIDYDENGNK
-467 IEEFQYKVVDDPN
+467 VEEYQYQVVDDPN
-480 MPGSTM
+480 MQGSTK
-486 NKPKQLEKWEYV
+486 NKSKQLESWKYV
-498 NNGLALYQRFR
+498 DNCLAEYQRFR
-509 YDNIGKDVPEYN
+509 FDDNGDA
-521 EVPEFKTV
+521 VPEFKTV

-566 TYADFTDMEKD
+566 TYVDFTDMEEA
-577 TYMELTAEV
+577 TYMKLTAEV

-594 NLKFTMPQL
+594 NLKFSMPQL
-603 GGIQNC
+603 GGVQDC

-634 ETGLCTYQDKLV
+634 ETGLCTYQDKLL

-654 IQPLFS
+654 IQPLFT
-660 AYSDDMMAADI
+660 AYSDDMMAADV
-671 DEPGIDDGGVVTP
+671 DEPGIDDGGVVGP
-684 EENPEAEW
+684 EENPEAQW

-707 ELPAVTDLAL
+707 ELPAVTELAL
-717 TGGEIKTSGN
+717 TGGKIVTSGS

-732 KTYYAGLSWKNPENI
+732 KTYYAGLSWKNPENVE
-747 TDYGFKKNSV
+747 DYGFKKNSV

-768 ITKADSTNANVELAF
+768 ITKADSTNATVELAF

-798 YAVSDTITVKIK
+798 YAISDTITVKIK
-810 DIDAFATGVEGVTVD
+810 DIEDATGVEGITVD
-825 GAVKATFANNTITL
+825 GAVKATFAGNTITL

-851 GQKVYEKNN
+851 GQKVYEENN

>member
-1 MKKYLLSSLL
+1 MKKYLLSSLF

-33 PSNTYGARTTSFD
+33 PSSTYGARTTSFD

-63 ENAEEFNCGTSVGDK
+63 ENAEGFNCGTSVGDK

-126 EANEKLYAIE
+126 EANEKLYTIE
-136 GVYDESLDATAT
+136 GVYDESLDAPAT

-183 VKVVTEGRKNYPVLY
+183 VKVVSKDRKNYPVLY

-209 VANNT
+209 VANTT
-214 VTCSYSTFNSLVASK
+214 VTCSYTTYNSLVASK

-240 SIYAFDVTAGTVEMK
+240 SIYAFDVTAATVEKK
-255 GNLNLNIAGITL
+255 GDLNSNIAGVTFG
-267 DKSSADGVAAENI
+267 KSSADGVAAENI
-280 PDAKPAAKRFLVMRR
+280 PDDKPAAKRFLVMRR
-295 IYGSAMGDV
+295 IYGSIMGDV
-304 PDDVD
+304 SDDVD

-336 GISETFNVVD
+336 GTSDNFNIVD

-363 YQWGPY
+363 YQWGQY
-369 DFLDNTFKKT
+369 DFLDYTFKKT
-379 PNCETYEYNEAGQLV
+379 PNCVTYEYNEAGQLV
-394 SDTTSVY
+394 SDTTSLY
-401 YHEYTYNEDGT
+401 YHEYIYNENGT
-412 LATLN
+412 LSILN
-417 TYNKFTKKLSQ
+417 TYNKYTKKLSQ
-428 SIQYVA
+428 SIKYT

-446 DGNWDS
+446 DGNYDY
-452 QKYNADIEYDENGNK
+452 QKYNAEIDYDENGNK
-467 IEEFQYKVVDDPN
+467 IEEYQYQVVDDPN
-480 MPGSTM
+480 MPGSPM
-486 NKPKQLEKWEYV
+486 NKSKQLESWKYV
-498 NNGLALYQRFR
+498 DNCLAEYQRFR
-509 YDNIGKDVPEYN
+509 YDDKGNAVPD
-521 EVPEFKTV
+521 FKTV

-552 KNSKWMGESTYSRY
+552 KISKWMGESTYSRY

-603 GGIQNC
+603 GGIQKC

-623 SFDDFV
+623 SVDDFV
-629 ANADP
+629 TNADP
-634 ETGLCTYQDKLV
+634 ETGLCTYQDKLL

-654 IQPLFS
+654 IQPLFT

-717 TGGEIKTSGN
+717 TGGEIKTSGS

-747 TDYGFKKNSV
+747 TDYGFKKNSI
-757 YLGMEEQSLAE
+757 YLGKQKQSLAE
-768 ITKADSTNANVELAF
+768 ITKADSTNVNVELAF

-798 YAVSDTITVKIK
+798 YAVSDTIAIKIK
-810 DIDAFATGVEGVTVD
+810 AIENAAGVEGVTVD

-851 GQKVYEKNN
+851 GQKVYEENN

>member
-46 IDALGAT
+46 IDALGSD
-53 ALKITPEFAF
+53 ALKLTPDFAF

-88 DAPAFVTLNF
+88 DAAAFVTLNF

-126 EANEKLYAIE
+126 ETNGKLYVIE

-183 VKVVTEGRKNYPVLY
+183 VKVVSEGRKNYPVLY
-198 KVSADFKVTEA
+198 KVSADFKVSEA

-214 VTCSYSTFNSLVASK
+214 VTCSYTTYNSLVASK
-229 DGKTVY
+229 DGSTVY

-255 GNLNLNIAGITL
+255 GNLNLNIAGITF

-280 PDAKPAAKRFLVMRR
+280 PDDKPAAKRFLVMKR

-309 SKRTYYY
+309 SKRTFYY

-329 GRLYTDL
+329 GRLYLDL
-336 GISETFNVVD
+336 GVSDNFNLVD

-369 DFLDNTFKKT
+369 DFLDYTFQKT
-379 PNCETYEYNEAGQLV
+379 PNCETYAYNEAGQLIA
-394 SDTTSVY
+394 DTTSVY
-401 YHEYTYNEDGT
+401 YHEYTYNENGT
-412 LATLN
+412 LAILN
-417 TYNKFTKKLSQ
+417 TYNKFSKKLSQ
-428 SIQYVA
+428 SIKYT

-452 QKYNADIEYDENGNK
+452 QKYNAEIEYDKNGNK
-467 IEEFQYKVVDDPN
+467 IEEFQYQVVEDPN
-480 MPGSTM
+480 MPGSTT
-486 NKPKQLEKWEYV
+486 NKSKQLETWKYV
-498 NNGLALYQRFR
+498 DNCLAEYQRFR
-509 YDNIGKDVPEYN
+509 FDEKGKEVPEY
-521 EVPEFKTV
+521 KTV

-542 ARDSSYFDNG
+542 VRDSSYFDNG
-552 KNSKWMGESTYSRY
+552 KSSKWMGESTYSRY

-594 NLKFTMPQL
+594 NLKFSMPQL
-603 GGIQNC
+603 GGVQDC

-634 ETGLCTYQDKLV
+634 ETGLCTYQDKLL

-654 IQPLFS
+654 IQPLFT
-660 AYSDDMMAADI
+660 AYSDDMMAADL
-671 DEPGIDDGGVVTP
+671 DEPGIDDGGVVGP
-684 EENPEAEW
+684 EENPEAQW

-717 TGGEIKTSGN
+717 TGGKVETSGS

-732 KTYYAGLSWKNPENI
+732 KTYFAAFSWKNPENI

-757 YLGMEEQSLAE
+757 YLGMEEMALSE
-768 ITKADSTNANVELAF
+768 ITKADSTSANVELAF

-798 YAVSDTITVKIK
+798 NAISDTITVKIK
-810 DIDAFATGVEGVTVD
+810 DIEAFATGVEGVTVD
-825 GAVKATFANNTITL
+825 GAVKATFAGNTITL

>member
-11 VLGLALYSTVAAWA
+11 VLSLALYSTAAAWA
-25 ENVVYGLM
+25 ENVVYGIM
-33 PSNTYGARTTSFD
+33 QSTTFGTRTTSFD
-46 IDALGAT
+46 IDALGSD
-53 ALKITPEFAF
+53 ALKLTPEFTF
-63 ENAEEFNCGTSVGDK
+63 ENAQEFNCGTSVGDK
-78 YYAFVVNRGV
+78 YYAFVVTSGV

-104 VVNDKSF
+104 VVNGKSF
-111 TYGKPGFGANGMAYD
+111 TNGKPGFYANGMAYD
-126 EANEKLYAIE
+126 EANEKLYVIE
-136 GVYDESLDATAT
+136 GVYDESLDADAT
-148 KLYSVDTTNGT
+148 KLYSVDTTNGA
-159 LTEVATLN
+159 LTEVATWN

-183 VKVVTEGRKNYPVLY
+183 VKVVTKDRKNYPVLY
-198 KVSADFKVTEA
+198 KVSTDFKVTEA
-209 VANNT
+209 VANTT
-214 VTCSYSTFNSLVASK
+214 VNCSYTTANSLVASK
-229 DGKTVY
+229 DGNTVY
-235 YAAGK
+235 YVAGK
-240 SIYAFDVTAGTVEMK
+240 GVFAFDVTAGTVEKK
-255 GNLNLNIAGITL
+255 GDLNLNIAGVTFG
-267 DKSSADGVAAENI
+267 KSSADGVAAENI
-280 PDAKPAAKRFLVMRR
+280 PDDKPAAKRFLVMKR

-336 GISETFNVVD
+336 GISDNFNLVD

-356 NIVARNT
+356 NIVAKNT

-369 DFLDNTFKKT
+369 DFLDYAFKKST
-379 PNCETYEYNEAGQLV
+379 NCETYEYNEAGQLV
-394 SDTTSVY
+394 SDTTSNY

-428 SIQYVA
+428 SIRYVA
-434 YDEKGN
+434 YDKKGN

-446 DGNWDS
+446 DGNWDN
-452 QKYNADIEYDENGNK
+452 QKYNADIDYDENGNK
-467 IEEFQYKVVDDPN
+467 IEEFQYQVVDDPN

-486 NKPKQLEKWEYV
+486 NKSKQLESWKYV
-498 NNGLALYQRFR
+498 DNCLAEYQRFR
-509 YDNIGKDVPEYN
+509 YDDKGNA
-521 EVPEFKTV
+521 VPEFKTV

-542 ARDSSYFDNG
+542 ARDSTYFAND

-566 TYADFTDMEKD
+566 TYADFTDMEEA
-577 TYMELTAEV
+577 THIELTAEV

-594 NLKFTMPQL
+594 NLKFSMPQL
-603 GGIQNC
+603 ASVQDS
-609 KFVIYRDCTPIDTL
+609 KYVIYRDCAPIDTL
-623 SFDDFV
+623 SFDDV
-629 ANADP
+629 MKIADP
-634 ETGLCTYQDKLV
+634 ETGLCTYQDKLI

-654 IQPLFS
+654 IQPLFT
-660 AYSDDMMAADI
+660 AYSDDMMVADL
-671 DEPGIDDGGVVTP
+671 DEPGIDEGGVVGP

-707 ELPAVTDLAL
+707 ELPSVTELAL
-717 TGGEIKTSGN
+717 TGGEIETSGN
-727 IANLQ
+727 IAHLQ

-747 TDYGFKKNSV
+747 TEYGFKKNSV
-757 YLGMEEQSLAE
+757 YLGADDHALAE
-768 ITKADSTNANVELAF
+768 VTKADSTNVKVELEF
-783 EEDTEAYVVTSYALG
+783 EEDTEAYVVTSYDLG
-798 YAVSDTITVKIK
+798 YAISDTIPVKIK
-810 DIDAFATGVEGVTVD
+810 DIDAITGVEGVTVD
-825 GAVKATFANNTITL
+825 GAVKATFANNAITL
-839 SDNATVSVFAAN
+839 SDNANISVFAAN
-851 GQKVYEKNN
+851 GQKVYEKDN
-860 VTSVSLNNLPAAA
+860 VTSISLNNLPAAA

>member
-1 MKKYLLSSLL
+1 M
-11 VLGLALYSTVAAWA
+11 YSD
-25 ENVVYGLM
+25 L
-33 PSNTYGARTTSFD
+33 
-46 IDALGAT
+46 
-53 ALKITPEFAF
+53 
-63 ENAEEFNCGTSVGDK
+63 GTSDK
-78 YYAFVVNRGV
+78 
-88 DAPAFVTLNF
+88 
-98 TTGKMV
+98 
-104 VVNDKSF
+104 
-111 TYGKPGFGANGMAYD
+111 
-126 EANEKLYAIE
+126 
-136 GVYDESLDATAT
+136 
-148 KLYSVDTTNGT
+148 
-159 LTEVATLN
+159 
-167 DSYEAIAS
+167 
-175 DHKGGFYL
+175 
-183 VKVVTEGRKNYPVLY
+183 
-198 KVSADFKVTEA
+198 
-209 VANNT
+209 
-214 VTCSYSTFNSLVASK
+214 FNL
-229 DGKTVY
+229 
-235 YAAGK
+235 
-240 SIYAFDVTAGTVEMK
+240 
-255 GNLNLNIAGITL
+255 
-267 DKSSADGVAAENI
+267 
-280 PDAKPAAKRFLVMRR
+280 
-295 IYGSAMGDV
+295 
-304 PDDVD
+304 
-309 SKRTYYY
+309 
-316 YNVDGK
+316 
-322 EVGYANY
+322 
-329 GRLYTDL
+329 
-336 GISETFNVVD
+336 VD

-356 NIVARNT
+356 NIVAKNT

-369 DFLDNTFKKT
+369 DFLDYTFKKT
-379 PNCETYEYNEAGQLV
+379 PNCVTYEYNEAGQLV

-428 SIQYVA
+428 SIKYT

-446 DGNWDS
+446 DGNWDA

-467 IEEFQYKVVDDPN
+467 IEEIQYQVVDDPN
-480 MPGSTM
+480 MPGSTT

-498 NNGLALYQRFR
+498 NNCLALYQRFR
-509 YDNIGKDVPEYN
+509 YDNIGKDVPEYK

-566 TYADFTDMEKD
+566 TYVDFTDMEKD

-586 DAKAYNTV
+586 DSKAYNTV

-603 GGIQNC
+603 AGVQDC

-634 ETGLCTYQDKLV
+634 KTGLCTYQDKLL

-654 IQPLFS
+654 IQPLFT
-660 AYSDDMMAADI
+660 AYSDDMMAADL

-684 EENPEAEW
+684 EENPEAQW

-717 TGGEIKTSGN
+717 TGGKIKTSGN

-732 KTYYAGLSWKNPENI
+732 KTYFADLSWKNPENVE
-747 TDYGFKKNSV
+747 DYGFKKNSV
-757 YLGMEEQSLAE
+757 YLGTEGQALAE
-768 ITKADSTNANVELAF
+768 VTKADSTNASVELAF
-783 EEDTEAYVVTSYALG
+783 EEDTEAYVVTKYALG
-798 YAVSDTITVKIK
+798 NAISDTITVKIK
-810 DIDAFATGVEGVTVD
+810 DIETFATGVEGVTVD
-825 GAVKATFANNTITL
+825 GAVKATFVGNTITL

-851 GQKVYEKNN
+851 GQKVYEENN

>member
-1 MKKYLLSSLL
+1 MKKYLLSSLF

-33 PSNTYGARTTSFD
+33 PSSTYGARTTSFD

-63 ENAEEFNCGTSVGDK
+63 ENAEEFKCGTSVGDK
-78 YYAFVVNRGV
+78 YYAFVVNSGV

-136 GVYDESLDATAT
+136 GVCDESLDATAT

-183 VKVVTEGRKNYPVLY
+183 VKVVSKDRKNYPVLY

-209 VANNT
+209 VANTT
-214 VTCSYSTFNSLVASK
+214 VTCSYTTYNSLVASK

-240 SIYAFDVTAGTVEMK
+240 SIYAFDVTAATVEKK
-255 GNLNLNIAGITL
+255 GDLNSNIAGVTFG
-267 DKSSADGVAAENI
+267 KSSADGVAAENI
-280 PDAKPAAKRFLVMRR
+280 PDDKPAAKRFLVMRR
-295 IYGSAMGDV
+295 IYGSIMGDV
-304 PDDVD
+304 SDDVD

-336 GISETFNVVD
+336 GTSDNFNIVD

-363 YQWGPY
+363 YQWGQY
-369 DFLDNTFKKT
+369 DFLDYTFKKT
-379 PNCETYEYNEAGQLV
+379 PNCVTYEYNEAGQLV
-394 SDTTSVY
+394 SDTTSLY
-401 YHEYTYNEDGT
+401 YHEYIYNENGT
-412 LATLN
+412 LSILN
-417 TYNKFTKKLSQ
+417 TYNKYTKKLSQ
-428 SIQYVA
+428 SIKYT

-446 DGNWDS
+446 DGNYDY
-452 QKYNADIEYDENGNK
+452 QKYNAEIDYDENGNK
-467 IEEFQYKVVDDPN
+467 IEEYQYQVVDDPN

-486 NKPKQLEKWEYV
+486 NKSKQLESWKYV
-498 NNGLALYQRFR
+498 DNCLAEYQRFR
-509 YDNIGKDVPEYN
+509 YDDKGNAVPD
-521 EVPEFKTV
+521 FKTV

-552 KNSKWMGESTYSRY
+552 KISKWMVESTYSRY

-603 GGIQNC
+603 GGIQKC

-623 SFDDFV
+623 SLDDFV
-629 ANADP
+629 TNADP
-634 ETGLCTYQDKLV
+634 ETGLCTYQDKLL

-654 IQPLFS
+654 IQPLFT

-717 TGGEIKTSGN
+717 TGGEIKTSGS

-747 TDYGFKKNSV
+747 TDYGFKKNSI
-757 YLGMEEQSLAE
+757 YLGKQKQSLAE
-768 ITKADSTNANVELAF
+768 ITKADSTNVNVELAF
-783 EEDTEAYVVTSYALG
+783 KEDTEAYVVTSYALG
-798 YAVSDTITVKIK
+798 YAVSDTIAIKIK
-810 DIDAFATGVEGVTVD
+810 AIENAAGVEGVTVD

-851 GQKVYEKNN
+851 GQKVYEENN

>member
-46 IDALGAT
+46 IDALGSD
-53 ALKITPEFAF
+53 ALKLTPDFAF

-88 DAPAFVTLNF
+88 DAAAFVTLNF

-126 EANEKLYAIE
+126 ETNGKLYVIE

-183 VKVVTEGRKNYPVLY
+183 VKVVSEGRKNYPVLY
-198 KVSADFKVTEA
+198 KVSADFKVSEA

-214 VTCSYSTFNSLVASK
+214 VTCSYTTYNSLVASK
-229 DGKTVY
+229 DGSTVY

-255 GNLNLNIAGITL
+255 GNLNLNIAGITF

-280 PDAKPAAKRFLVMRR
+280 PDDKPAAKRFLVMKR

-322 EVGYANY
+322 VVGYANY
-329 GRLYTDL
+329 GRLYSDL
-336 GISETFNVVD
+336 GVSDNFNLVD

-369 DFLDNTFKKT
+369 DFLDYTFQKT
-379 PNCETYEYNEAGQLV
+379 PNCETYAYNEAGQLIA
-394 SDTTSVY
+394 DTTSVY
-401 YHEYTYNEDGT
+401 YHEYTYNENGT
-412 LATLN
+412 LAILN
-417 TYNKFTKKLSQ
+417 TYNRFTKKLSQ
-428 SIQYVA
+428 SIKYT

-452 QKYNADIEYDENGNK
+452 QKYNAEIEYDKNGNK
-467 IEEFQYKVVDDPN
+467 IEEFQYQVVEDPN
-480 MPGSTM
+480 MPGSTT
-486 NKPKQLEKWEYV
+486 NKSKQLETWKYV
-498 NNGLALYQRFR
+498 DNCLAEYQRFR
-509 YDNIGKDVPEYN
+509 FDEKGKEVPEY
-521 EVPEFKTV
+521 KTV

-542 ARDSSYFDNG
+542 VRDSSYFDNG
-552 KNSKWMGESTYSRY
+552 KSSKWMGESTYSRY

-594 NLKFTMPQL
+594 NLKFSMPQL
-603 GGIQNC
+603 GGVQDC

-634 ETGLCTYQDKLV
+634 ETGLCTYQDKLL

-654 IQPLFS
+654 IQPLFT
-660 AYSDDMMAADI
+660 AYSDDMMAADV
-671 DEPGIDDGGVVTP
+671 DEPGIDDGGVVGP
-684 EENPEAEW
+684 EENPEAQW

-717 TGGEIKTSGN
+717 TGGKVETSGS

-732 KTYYAGLSWKNPENI
+732 KTYFAAFSWKNPENI

-757 YLGMEEQSLAE
+757 YLGMEELALSE
-768 ITKADSTNANVELAF
+768 ITKADSTSANVELAF

-798 YAVSDTITVKIK
+798 NAISDTITVKIK
-810 DIDAFATGVEGVTVD
+810 DIEAFATGVEGVTVD
-825 GAVKATFANNTITL
+825 GAVKATFAGNTITL

>member
-1 MKKYLLSSLL
+1 MKKYLLSSLF

-33 PSNTYGARTTSFD
+33 PSSTYGARTTSFD

-63 ENAEEFNCGTSVGDK
+63 ENAEEFKCGTSVGDK
-78 YYAFVVNRGV
+78 YYAFVVNSGV

-183 VKVVTEGRKNYPVLY
+183 VKVVSKDRKNYPVLY

-209 VANNT
+209 VANTT
-214 VTCSYSTFNSLVASK
+214 VTCSYTTYNSLVASK

-240 SIYAFDVTAGTVEMK
+240 SIYAFDVTAATVEKK
-255 GNLNLNIAGITL
+255 GDLNSNIAGVTFG
-267 DKSSADGVAAENI
+267 KSSADGVAAENI
-280 PDAKPAAKRFLVMRR
+280 PDDKPAAKRFLVMRR
-295 IYGSAMGDV
+295 IYGSIMGDV
-304 PDDVD
+304 SDDVD

-336 GISETFNVVD
+336 GTSDNFNIVD

-363 YQWGPY
+363 YQWGQY
-369 DFLDNTFKKT
+369 DFLDYTFKKT
-379 PNCETYEYNEAGQLV
+379 PNCVTYEYNEAGQLV
-394 SDTTSVY
+394 SDTTSLY
-401 YHEYTYNEDGT
+401 YHKYIYNENGT
-412 LATLN
+412 LSILN
-417 TYNKFTKKLSQ
+417 TYNKYTKKLSQ
-428 SIQYVA
+428 SIKYT

-446 DGNWDS
+446 DGNYDY
-452 QKYNADIEYDENGNK
+452 QKYNAEIDYDENGNK
-467 IEEFQYKVVDDPN
+467 IEEYQYQVVDDPN
-480 MPGSTM
+480 MPGSPM
-486 NKPKQLEKWEYV
+486 NKSKQLESWKYV
-498 NNGLALYQRFR
+498 DNCLAEYQRFR
-509 YDNIGKDVPEYN
+509 YDDKGNAVPD
-521 EVPEFKTV
+521 FKTV

-552 KNSKWMGESTYSRY
+552 KISKWMGESTYSRY
-566 TYADFTDMEKD
+566 TYADFTDMEND

-603 GGIQNC
+603 GGIQKC

-623 SFDDFV
+623 SLDDFV
-629 ANADP
+629 TNADP
-634 ETGLCTYQDKLV
+634 ETGLCTYQDKLL

-654 IQPLFS
+654 IQPLFT

-717 TGGEIKTSGN
+717 TGGEIKTSGS

-747 TDYGFKKNSV
+747 TDYGFKKNSI
-757 YLGMEEQSLAE
+757 YLGKQKQSLAE
-768 ITKADSTNANVELAF
+768 ITKADSTNVNVELAF

-798 YAVSDTITVKIK
+798 YAVSDTIAIKIK
-810 DIDAFATGVEGVTVD
+810 AIENAAGVEGVTVD

-851 GQKVYEKNN
+851 GQKVYEENN

>member
-255 GNLNLNIAGITL
+255 GNLNLNIAGITF
-267 DKSSADGVAAENI
+267 DKSSADGAAAENI
-280 PDAKPAAKRFLVMRR
+280 PDAKPAAKRFLVMKR

-369 DFLDNTFKKT
+369 DFLDYTFKKT

-480 MPGSTM
+480 MPGSTT

-509 YDNIGKDVPEYN
+509 YDNIGKDVPEYK
-521 EVPEFKTV
+521 EVPEYKTV

-634 ETGLCTYQDKLV
+634 ETGLCTYQDKLL

-717 TGGEIKTSGN
+717 TGGEIKTSGS

-747 TDYGFKKNSV
+747 TDYGFKKNSI

-768 ITKADSTNANVELAF
+768 ITKADSTNVNVELAF

>member
-1 MKKYLLSSLL
+1 MKKYLLSSLF

-33 PSNTYGARTTSFD
+33 PSSTYGARTTSFD

-63 ENAEEFNCGTSVGDK
+63 ENAEEFNCGTSGGDK
-78 YYAFVVNRGV
+78 YYAFVVNSGV

-111 TYGKPGFGANGMAYD
+111 TYGKPGSGANGMAYD

-136 GVYDESLDATAT
+136 GVYDESLDAPAT

-167 DSYEAIAS
+167 DSYKAIAS

-183 VKVVTEGRKNYPVLY
+183 VKVVSKDRKNYPVLY
-198 KVSADFKVTEA
+198 KVSADYKVTEA
-209 VANNT
+209 VANTT
-214 VTCSYSTFNSLVASK
+214 VTCSYTTYNSLVASK

-235 YAAGK
+235 YVAGK
-240 SIYAFDVTAGTVEMK
+240 SIFAFDVTAGTVEKK
-255 GNLNLNIAGITL
+255 GDLNSNIAGVTFG
-267 DKSSADGVAAENI
+267 KSSADGVAAENI
-280 PDAKPAAKRFLVMRR
+280 PDDKPAAKRFLVMRR
-295 IYGSAMGDV
+295 IYGSVMGDV
-304 PDDVD
+304 PYDVD

-336 GISETFNVVD
+336 GTSDNFNIVD

-363 YQWGPY
+363 YLWGQY
-369 DFLDNTFKKT
+369 DFLDYTFKRT
-379 PNCETYEYNEAGQLV
+379 PNCVTYEYNEAGQLV
-394 SDTTSVY
+394 SDTTSLY
-401 YHEYTYNEDGT
+401 YHEYIYNENGT
-412 LATLN
+412 LSILN
-417 TYNKFTKKLSQ
+417 TYNKYTKKFSQ
-428 SIQYVA
+428 SIKYT

-446 DGNWDS
+446 DGNYDY
-452 QKYNADIEYDENGNK
+452 QKYNAVIDYDENGNK
-467 IEEFQYKVVDDPN
+467 IEEYQYQVVDDPN

-486 NKPKQLEKWEYV
+486 NKSKQLESWKYV
-498 NNGLALYQRFR
+498 DNCLAEYQRFR
-509 YDNIGKDVPEYN
+509 YDDKGNAVPD
-521 EVPEFKTV
+521 FKTV

-552 KNSKWMGESTYSRY
+552 KISKWMGESTYSRY

-603 GGIQNC
+603 GGIQKC

-623 SFDDFV
+623 SLDDFV
-629 ANADP
+629 TNADP
-634 ETGLCTYQDKLV
+634 ETGLCTYQDKLL

-654 IQPLFS
+654 IQPLFT

-717 TGGEIKTSGN
+717 TGGEIKTSGS

-747 TDYGFKKNSV
+747 TDYGFKKNSI
-757 YLGMEEQSLAE
+757 YLGKQKQSLAE
-768 ITKADSTNANVELAF
+768 ITKADSTNVNVELAF

-798 YAVSDTITVKIK
+798 YAVSDTIAIKIK
-810 DIDAFATGVEGVTVD
+810 AIENAAGVEGVTVD
-825 GAVKATFANNTITL
+825 GAVKATIANNTYTL

-851 GQKVYEKNN
+851 GQKVYEENN

>member
-46 IDALGAT
+46 IDALGSD
-53 ALKITPEFAF
+53 ALKLTPDFAF

-88 DAPAFVTLNF
+88 DGAAFVTINF
-98 TTGKMV
+98 TSGKMV

-126 EANEKLYAIE
+126 EVNEKLYVIE
-136 GVYDESLDATAT
+136 GAYDESLEATAT
-148 KLYSVDTTNGT
+148 KLYAVETTTGT
-159 LTEVATLN
+159 LTEVATWK

-183 VKVVTEGRKNYPVLY
+183 VKVVSEGRKNYPVLY
-198 KVSADFKVTEA
+198 KVSADFKVSEA

-214 VTCSYSTFNSLVASK
+214 LTCSYTTYNSLVASK
-229 DGKTVY
+229 DGNTVY

-240 SIYAFDVTAGTVEMK
+240 SIYAFDVAAGTVEKK
-255 GNLNLNIAGITL
+255 GDLSMNIAGITF
-267 DKSSADGVAAENI
+267 DKSSADGVVAEI
-280 PDAKPAAKRFLVMRR
+280 TPEAKPAAKRFLVMKR

-329 GRLYTDL
+329 GRLYLDL
-336 GISETFNVVD
+336 GVSDNFNLVD

-369 DFLDNTFKKT
+369 DFLDYTFQKT
-379 PNCETYEYNEAGQLV
+379 PNCETYAYNEAGQLIA
-394 SDTTSVY
+394 DTTSVY
-401 YHEYTYNEDGT
+401 YHEYTYNENGT
-412 LATLN
+412 LAILN
-417 TYNKFTKKLSQ
+417 TYNKFSKKLSQ
-428 SIQYVA
+428 SIKYT

-467 IEEFQYKVVDDPN
+467 VLEFQYQVVEDPN
-480 MPGSTM
+480 MPGETM
-486 NKPKQLEKWEYV
+486 NKSKQLEKWEYV

-509 YDNIGKDVPEYN
+509 FDDKGN
-521 EVPEFKTV
+521 EVPDYKTV

-542 ARDSSYFDNG
+542 VRDSSYFDNG
-552 KNSKWMGESTYSRY
+552 KSSKWMGESTYSRY
-566 TYADFTDMEKD
+566 TYVDFTDMEET
-577 TYMELTAEV
+577 TYMTLTAEV

-594 NLKFTMPQL
+594 NLKFNMPQL
-603 GGIQNC
+603 AYMQDS
-609 KFVIYRDCTPIDTL
+609 KYVIYRDCAPIDTL
-623 SFDDFV
+623 SFNDFV
-629 ANADP
+629 ENADP
-634 ETGLCTYQDKLV
+634 ETGICTYQDKLL

-654 IQPLFS
+654 IQPLFT
-660 AYSDDMMAADI
+660 AYSDDMMAADL
-671 DEPGIDDGGVVTP
+671 DEPGIDDGGVVGP

-717 TGGEIKTSGN
+717 TGGKVETSGT

-757 YLGMEEQSLAE
+757 YLGIEGQALAE

-798 YAVSDTITVKIK
+798 NAISDTITVKIK
-810 DIDAFATGVEGVTVD
+810 DIEAFATGVEGVTVD
-825 GAVKATFANNTITL
+825 GAVKATFAGNTITL

>member
-25 ENVVYGLM
+25 ENVVYGIM

-46 IDALGAT
+46 IDALGSD
-53 ALKITPEFAF
+53 ALKLTPEFAF

-88 DAPAFVTLNF
+88 DAAAFVTLNF
-98 TTGKMV
+98 TTGNMV

-126 EANEKLYAIE
+126 EVNDKLYVIE
-136 GVYDESLDATAT
+136 GVFDESVESTAT

-159 LTEVATLN
+159 LTEVATWK

-175 DHKGGFYL
+175 DHKGGFYVIKL
-183 VKVVTEGRKNYPVLY
+183 ETVGKKTYPVLY

-209 VANNT
+209 VANTT
-214 VTCSYSTFNSLVASK
+214 VNCSYTTYNSLVASK
-229 DGKTVY
+229 DGNTVY

-240 SIYAFDVTAGTVEMK
+240 GVYAFDVTAGTVEKK
-255 GNLNLNIAGITL
+255 GDLKLNIAGITL
-267 DKSSADGVAAENI
+267 DKSSADGAAAEI
-280 PDAKPAAKRFLVMRR
+280 TPDAKSAKRFLVMKR

-316 YNVDGK
+316 YNADGK

-336 GISETFNVVD
+336 GVSENFNLVD

-356 NIVARNT
+356 NIVAKNT

-369 DFLDNTFKKT
+369 DFLDYTFKKT

-401 YHEYTYNEDGT
+401 YHEYTYNENGT

-440 VISYVS
+440 VVSYVS

-467 IEEFQYKVVDDPN
+467 VEEYQYQVVDDPN
-480 MPGSTM
+480 MQGSTK
-486 NKPKQLEKWEYV
+486 NKSKQLESWKYV
-498 NNGLALYQRFR
+498 DNSLAEYQRFR
-509 YDNIGKDVPEYN
+509 FDDNGDA
-521 EVPEFKTV
+521 VPEFKTV

-566 TYADFTDMEKD
+566 TYVDFTDMEKD

-594 NLKFTMPQL
+594 NLQFSMPQL
-603 GGIQNC
+603 GGVQDC

-634 ETGLCTYQDKLV
+634 ETGLCTYQDKLL

-654 IQPLFS
+654 IQPLFT
-660 AYSDDMMAADI
+660 AYSDDMMAADV
-671 DEPGIDDGGVVTP
+671 DEPGIDDGGVVGP
-684 EENPEAEW
+684 EENPEAQW

-707 ELPAVTDLAL
+707 ELPAVTELAL
-717 TGGEIKTSGN
+717 TGGKIVTSGS

-732 KTYYAGLSWKNPENI
+732 KTYYAGLSWKNPENVE
-747 TDYGFKKNSV
+747 DYGFKKNSV

-768 ITKADSTNANVELAF
+768 ITKADSTNAIVELAF

-798 YAVSDTITVKIK
+798 YAISDTITVKIK
-810 DIDAFATGVEGVTVD
+810 DIEDATGVEGITVD
-825 GAVKATFANNTITL
+825 GAVKATFAGNTITL

-851 GQKVYEKNN
+851 GQKVYEENN

>member
-46 IDALGAT
+46 IDALGSD
-53 ALKITPEFAF
+53 ALKLTPEFAF

-88 DAPAFVTLNF
+88 DAAAFVTLNF

-111 TYGKPGFGANGMAYD
+111 SYGKPCAGANGMAYD
-126 EANEKLYAIE
+126 EVNDKLYAIE
-136 GVYDESLDATAT
+136 GVFEESLESTRT
-148 KLYSVDTTNGT
+148 KLYTVDTTNGT
-159 LTEVATLN
+159 VAEVATFN
-167 DSYEAIAS
+167 DTYEAIAS

-183 VKVVTEGRKNYPVLY
+183 VKIVTKDRKNYPVLY
-198 KVSADFKVTEA
+198 KVSADFNVSEA
-209 VANNT
+209 VANTT
-214 VTCSYSTFNSLVASK
+214 VTCSYTNFNSLVASK
-229 DGKTVY
+229 DGNTVY
-235 YAAGK
+235 YVAGK
-240 SIYAFDVTAGTVEMK
+240 GVYAFDVAAGTVEMK
-255 GNLNLNIAGITL
+255 GNLNLNIAGITF

-280 PDAKPAAKRFLVMRR
+280 PDDKPAAKRFLVQKR

-316 YNVDGK
+316 YNADGK

-329 GRLYTDL
+329 GRLYSDL

-346 IAKPVFDENG
+346 IAKPVFDKNG

-369 DFLDNTFKKT
+369 DFLDYTFKKT

-401 YHEYTYNEDGT
+401 YHEYTYNENGT
-412 LATLN
+412 LAILN
-417 TYNKFTKKLSQ
+417 TYNRFTKKLSQ
-428 SIQYVA
+428 SIKYT

-467 IEEFQYKVVDDPN
+467 VLEFQYQIVEDSN
-480 MPGSTM
+480 MPGETTTKS
-486 NKPKQLEKWEYV
+486 KQLEKWEYV

-509 YDNIGKDVPEYN
+509 YDDKGE

-542 ARDSSYFDNG
+542 VRDSSYYDNG

-566 TYADFTDMEKD
+566 TYTDFTDMEEA
-577 TYMELTAEV
+577 TYIKLTAEV
-586 DAKAYNTV
+586 DTKAYNTV

-603 GGIQNC
+603 GGVQDC

-629 ANADP
+629 ENADP
-634 ETGLCTYQDKLV
+634 ETGICTYQDKLL

-654 IQPLFS
+654 IQPLFT
-660 AYSDDMMAADI
+660 AYSDDMMAADV
-671 DEPGIDDGGVVTP
+671 DEPGIDDGGVVSP
-684 EENPEAEW
+684 EENPEAQW

-707 ELPAVTDLAL
+707 ELPSVTELTM
-717 TGGEIKTSGN
+717 TGGKIETSGN

-732 KTYYAGLSWKNPENI
+732 KTYFADFSWKNPENVE
-747 TDYGFKKNSV
+747 DYGFKKNSV

-768 ITKADSTNANVELAF
+768 VTKADSTNVSVELAF

-798 YAVSDTITVKIK
+798 YAVSDTIAVKIK
-810 DIDAFATGVEGVTVD
+810 DIENAAGVEGVTVD
-825 GAVKATFANNTITL
+825 GAVKATFAGNTITL

-851 GQKVYEKNN
+851 GQKVYEENN

>member
-209 VANNT
+209 VANTT

-280 PDAKPAAKRFLVMRR
+280 PDAKPAAKRFLVMKR

-304 PDDVD
+304 PDNVD

-428 SIQYVA
+428 SIRYVA

-509 YDNIGKDVPEYN
+509 YDNIGKDVPEYK
-521 EVPEFKTV
+521 EVPEYKTV

-566 TYADFTDMEKD
+566 TYVDFTDMEKD

>member
-1 MKKYLLSSLL
+1 MKKYLLSSLF

-33 PSNTYGARTTSFD
+33 PSSTYGARTTSFD

-78 YYAFVVNRGV
+78 YYAFVVNSGV

-167 DSYEAIAS
+167 DSYKAIAS

-183 VKVVTEGRKNYPVLY
+183 VKVVSKDRKNYPVLY

-209 VANNT
+209 VANTT
-214 VTCSYSTFNSLVASK
+214 VTCSYTTYNSLVASK

-240 SIYAFDVTAGTVEMK
+240 SIYAFDVTAATVEKK
-255 GNLNLNIAGITL
+255 GDLNSNIAGVTFG
-267 DKSSADGVAAENI
+267 KSSADGVAAENI
-280 PDAKPAAKRFLVMRR
+280 PDDKPAAKRFLVMRR
-295 IYGSAMGDV
+295 IYGSIMGDV
-304 PDDVD
+304 SDDVD

-336 GISETFNVVD
+336 GTSDNFNIVD

-363 YQWGPY
+363 YQWGQY
-369 DFLDNTFKKT
+369 DFLDYTFKKT
-379 PNCETYEYNEAGQLV
+379 PNCVTYEYNEAGQLV
-394 SDTTSVY
+394 SDTTSLY
-401 YHEYTYNEDGT
+401 YHEYIYNENGT
-412 LATLN
+412 LSILN
-417 TYNKFTKKLSQ
+417 TYNKYTKKLSQ
-428 SIQYVA
+428 SIKYT

-446 DGNWDS
+446 YGNYDY
-452 QKYNADIEYDENGNK
+452 QKYNAEIDYDENGNK
-467 IEEFQYKVVDDPN
+467 IEEYQYQVVDDPN
-480 MPGSTM
+480 MPGSPM
-486 NKPKQLEKWEYV
+486 NKSKQLESWKYV
-498 NNGLALYQRFR
+498 DNCLAEYQRFR
-509 YDNIGKDVPEYN
+509 YDDKGNAVPD
-521 EVPEFKTV
+521 FKTV

-552 KNSKWMGESTYSRY
+552 KISKWMGESTYSRY

-603 GGIQNC
+603 GGIQKC

-623 SFDDFV
+623 SLDDFV
-629 ANADP
+629 TNADP
-634 ETGLCTYQDKLV
+634 ETGICTYQDKLL

-654 IQPLFS
+654 IQPLFT

-717 TGGEIKTSGN
+717 TGGEIKTSGS

-747 TDYGFKKNSV
+747 TDYGFKKNSI
-757 YLGMEEQSLAE
+757 YLGKQKQSLAE
-768 ITKADSTNANVELAF
+768 ITKADSTNVNVELAF

-798 YAVSDTITVKIK
+798 YAVSDTIAIKIK
-810 DIDAFATGVEGVTVD
+810 AIENAAGVEGVTVD

-851 GQKVYEKNN
+851 GQKVYEENN

>member
-25 ENVVYGLM
+25 DNVVYGLM

-46 IDALGAT
+46 IDALGSD
-53 ALKITPEFAF
+53 ALKLTPEFAF

-88 DAPAFVTLNF
+88 EAAAFVTLNF

-148 KLYSVDTTNGT
+148 KLFSVDTTNGT

-183 VKVVTEGRKNYPVLY
+183 VKVVSKDRKNYPVLY

-209 VANNT
+209 VANTT
-214 VTCSYSTFNSLVASK
+214 VTCSYTTYNSLVASK

-255 GNLNLNIAGITL
+255 GNLNLNIAGITF
-267 DKSSADGVAAENI
+267 DKSSADGAAAENI
-280 PDAKPAAKRFLVMRR
+280 PDDKPAAKRFLVMKR

-336 GISETFNVVD
+336 GTSDNFNIVD

-369 DFLDNTFKKT
+369 DFLDYTFKKT

-401 YHEYTYNEDGT
+401 YHVYTYNENGT

-428 SIQYVA
+428 SIQYVT

-440 VISYVS
+440 VVSYVS

-452 QKYNADIEYDENGNK
+452 QKYNGEIEYDDNGNK
-467 IEEFQYKVVDDPN
+467 VFEFQYQVVDDPT
-480 MPGSTM
+480 MPGETM

-509 YDNIGKDVPEYN
+509 YNDKGE
-521 EVPEFKTV
+521 EVPDYKTV

-542 ARDSSYFDNG
+542 VRDSSYFDNG

-566 TYADFTDMEKD
+566 TYVDFTDMEKD
-577 TYMELTAEV
+577 TYMKLTAEV

-603 GGIQNC
+603 AGMQDS
-609 KFVIYRDCTPIDTL
+609 KYVIYRDCAPIDTL

-634 ETGLCTYQDKLV
+634 ETGICTYQDKLL

-654 IQPLFS
+654 IQPLFT
-660 AYSDDMMAADI
+660 AYNDDMMVADL
-671 DEPGIDDGGVVTP
+671 DEPGIDDGGVVGP

-717 TGGEIKTSGN
+717 TGGKVETSGS

-732 KTYYAGLSWKNPENI
+732 KTYFAAFSWKNPENI

-798 YAVSDTITVKIK
+798 NAISDTITVKIK
-810 DIDAFATGVEGVTVD
+810 DIEAFATGVEGVTVD

>member
-11 VLGLALYSTVAAWA
+11 VLGLALYSSVAAWA

-209 VANNT
+209 VANTT

-235 YAAGK
+235 YAAGQ

-280 PDAKPAAKRFLVMRR
+280 PDAKPAAKRFLVMKR

-509 YDNIGKDVPEYN
+509 YDNIGKDVPEYK
-521 EVPEFKTV
+521 EVPEYKTV

-542 ARDSSYFDNG
+542 ARDSSFFDNG
-552 KNSKWMGESTYSRY
+552 KDSKWMGESTYSRY
-566 TYADFTDMEKD
+566 TYVDFTDMEKD

-634 ETGLCTYQDKLV
+634 ETGLCTYQDKLL

-717 TGGEIKTSGN
+717 TGGEIKTSGS

-825 GAVKATFANNTITL
+825 GAVKATFAGNTITL

>member
-1 MKKYLLSSLL
+1 MKKYLLSSLF

-33 PSNTYGARTTSFD
+33 PSSTYGARTTSFD

-63 ENAEEFNCGTSVGDK
+63 ENAEEFKCGTSVGDK
-78 YYAFVVNRGV
+78 YYAFVVNSGV

-183 VKVVTEGRKNYPVLY
+183 VKVVSKDRKNYPVLY

-209 VANNT
+209 VANTT
-214 VTCSYSTFNSLVASK
+214 VTCSYTTYNSLVASK

-240 SIYAFDVTAGTVEMK
+240 SIYAFDVTAATVEKK
-255 GNLNLNIAGITL
+255 GDLNSNIAGVTFG
-267 DKSSADGVAAENI
+267 KSSADGVAAENI
-280 PDAKPAAKRFLVMRR
+280 PDDKPAAKRFLVMRR
-295 IYGSAMGDV
+295 IYGSIMGDV
-304 PDDVD
+304 SDDVD

-336 GISETFNVVD
+336 GTSDNFNIVD

-363 YQWGPY
+363 YQWGQY
-369 DFLDNTFKKT
+369 DFLDYTFKKT
-379 PNCETYEYNEAGQLV
+379 PNCVTYEYNEAGQLV
-394 SDTTSVY
+394 SDTTSLY
-401 YHEYTYNEDGT
+401 YHEYIYNENGT
-412 LATLN
+412 LSILN
-417 TYNKFTKKLSQ
+417 TYNKYTKKLSQ
-428 SIQYVA
+428 SIKYT

-446 DGNWDS
+446 DGNYDY
-452 QKYNADIEYDENGNK
+452 QKYNAEIDYDENGNK
-467 IEEFQYKVVDDPN
+467 IEEYQYQVVDDPN
-480 MPGSTM
+480 MPGSPM
-486 NKPKQLEKWEYV
+486 NKSKQLESWKYV
-498 NNGLALYQRFR
+498 DNCLAEYQRFR
-509 YDNIGKDVPEYN
+509 YDDKGNAVPD
-521 EVPEFKTV
+521 FKTV

-552 KNSKWMGESTYSRY
+552 KISKWMGESTYSRY
-566 TYADFTDMEKD
+566 TYADFTDMEND

-603 GGIQNC
+603 GGIQKC

-623 SFDDFV
+623 SVDDFV
-629 ANADP
+629 TNADP
-634 ETGLCTYQDKLV
+634 ETGLCTYQDKLL

-654 IQPLFS
+654 IQPLFT

-717 TGGEIKTSGN
+717 TGGEIKTSGS

-747 TDYGFKKNSV
+747 TDYGFKKNSI
-757 YLGMEEQSLAE
+757 YLGKQKQSLAE
-768 ITKADSTNANVELAF
+768 ITKADSTNVNVELAF

-798 YAVSDTITVKIK
+798 YAVSDTIAIKIK
-810 DIDAFATGVEGVTVD
+810 AIENAAGVEGVTVD

-851 GQKVYEKNN
+851 GQKVYEENN

>member
-1 MKKYLLSSLL
+1 MKKYLLSSLF

-33 PSNTYGARTTSFD
+33 PSSTYGARTTSFD

-78 YYAFVVNRGV
+78 YYAFVVNSGV

-111 TYGKPGFGANGMAYD
+111 TYGKPGSGANGMAYD

-136 GVYDESLDATAT
+136 GVYDESLDAPAT

-167 DSYEAIAS
+167 DSYKAIAS

-183 VKVVTEGRKNYPVLY
+183 VKVVSKDRKNYPVLY

-209 VANNT
+209 VANTT
-214 VTCSYSTFNSLVASK
+214 VTCSYTTYNSLVASK

-240 SIYAFDVTAGTVEMK
+240 SIFAFDVTAGTVEKK
-255 GNLNLNIAGITL
+255 GDLNSNIAGVTFG
-267 DKSSADGVAAENI
+267 KSSADGVAAENI
-280 PDAKPAAKRFLVMRR
+280 PDDKPAAKRLLVMRR
-295 IYGSAMGDV
+295 IYGSVMGDV

-336 GISETFNVVD
+336 GTSDNCNIVD

-363 YQWGPY
+363 YQWGQY
-369 DFLDNTFKKT
+369 DFLDYTFKKT
-379 PNCETYEYNEAGQLV
+379 PNCVTYEYNEAGQLV
-394 SDTTSVY
+394 SDTTSLY
-401 YHEYTYNEDGT
+401 YHEYIYNENGT
-412 LATLN
+412 LSILN
-417 TYNKFTKKLSQ
+417 TYNKYTKKLSQ
-428 SIQYVA
+428 SIKYT

-446 DGNWDS
+446 DGNYDY
-452 QKYNADIEYDENGNK
+452 QKYNAEIDYDENGNK
-467 IEEFQYKVVDDPN
+467 IEEYQYQVVDDPN

-486 NKPKQLEKWEYV
+486 NKSKQLESWKYV
-498 NNGLALYQRFR
+498 DNCLAEYQRFR
-509 YDNIGKDVPEYN
+509 YDDKGNAVPD
-521 EVPEFKTV
+521 FKTV

-552 KNSKWMGESTYSRY
+552 KISKWMGESTYSRY

-603 GGIQNC
+603 GGIQKC

-623 SFDDFV
+623 SLDDFV
-629 ANADP
+629 TNADP
-634 ETGLCTYQDKLV
+634 ETGLCTYQDKLL

-654 IQPLFS
+654 IQPLFT

-717 TGGEIKTSGN
+717 TGGEIKTSGS

-747 TDYGFKKNSV
+747 TDYGFKKNSI
-757 YLGMEEQSLAE
+757 YLGKQKQSLAE
-768 ITKADSTNANVELAF
+768 ITKADSTNVNVELAF

-798 YAVSDTITVKIK
+798 YAVSDTIAIKIK
-810 DIDAFATGVEGVTVD
+810 AIENAAGVEGVTVD

-851 GQKVYEKNN
+851 GQKVYEENN

>member
-1 MKKYLLSSLL
+1 MKKYLLSSLF

-33 PSNTYGARTTSFD
+33 PSSTYGARTTSFD

-63 ENAEEFNCGTSVGDK
+63 ENAEGFNCGTSVGDK

-88 DAPAFVTLNF
+88 DATAFVTLNF

-167 DSYEAIAS
+167 DSYKAIAS

-183 VKVVTEGRKNYPVLY
+183 VKVVSKDRKNYPVLY
-198 KVSADFKVTEA
+198 KVSADYKVTEA
-209 VANNT
+209 VANTT
-214 VTCSYSTFNSLVASK
+214 VTCSYPTYNSLVASK

-235 YAAGK
+235 YVAGK
-240 SIYAFDVTAGTVEMK
+240 SIFAFDVTAGTVEKK
-255 GNLNLNIAGITL
+255 GDLNSNIAGVTFG
-267 DKSSADGVAAENI
+267 KSSADGVAAENI
-280 PDAKPAAKRFLVMRR
+280 PDDKPAAKRFLVMRR
-295 IYGSAMGDV
+295 IYGSVMGDV
-304 PDDVD
+304 PYDVD

-336 GISETFNVVD
+336 GTSDNFNIVD

-363 YQWGPY
+363 YLWGQY
-369 DFLDNTFKKT
+369 DFLDYTFKKT
-379 PNCETYEYNEAGQLV
+379 PNCVTYEYNEAGQLV
-394 SDTTSVY
+394 SDTTSLY
-401 YHEYTYNEDGT
+401 YHEYIYNENGT
-412 LATLN
+412 LSILN
-417 TYNKFTKKLSQ
+417 TYNKYTKKFSQ
-428 SIQYVA
+428 SIKYT

-446 DGNWDS
+446 DGNYDY
-452 QKYNADIEYDENGNK
+452 QKYNAEIYYDENGNK
-467 IEEFQYKVVDDPN
+467 IEEYQYQVVDDPN

-486 NKPKQLEKWEYV
+486 NKLKQLESWKYV
-498 NNGLALYQRFR
+498 DNCLAEYQRFR
-509 YDNIGKDVPEYN
+509 YDDKGNSVPD
-521 EVPEFKTV
+521 FKTV

-603 GGIQNC
+603 GGIQKC

-623 SFDDFV
+623 SLDDFV
-629 ANADP
+629 TNADP
-634 ETGLCTYQDKLV
+634 ETGLCTYQDKLL

-654 IQPLFS
+654 IQPLFT

-717 TGGEIKTSGN
+717 TGGEIKTSGS

-747 TDYGFKKNSV
+747 TDYGFKKNSI
-757 YLGMEEQSLAE
+757 YLGMQKQSLAE
-768 ITKADSTNANVELAF
+768 ITKADSTNVNVELAF

-798 YAVSDTITVKIK
+798 YAVSDTIAIKIK
-810 DIDAFATGVEGVTVD
+810 AIENAAGVEGVTVD

-851 GQKVYEKNN
+851 GQKVYEENN

>member
-148 KLYSVDTTNGT
+148 KLFSVDTTNGT

-183 VKVVTEGRKNYPVLY
+183 VKVVSKDRKNYPVLY

-209 VANNT
+209 VANTT

-255 GNLNLNIAGITL
+255 GNLNLNIAGITF
-267 DKSSADGVAAENI
+267 DKSSADGAAAENI
-280 PDAKPAAKRFLVMRR
+280 PDAKPAAKRFLVMKR

-336 GISETFNVVD
+336 GISDKFNIVD

-369 DFLDNTFKKT
+369 DFLDYTFKKT

-394 SDTTSVY
+394 SDTTSAY

-428 SIQYVA
+428 SILYVA

-452 QKYNADIEYDENGNK
+452 QKYNGEIEYDENGNK
-467 IEEFQYKVVDDPN
+467 VLEFQYKVVDDPT
-480 MPGSTM
+480 MPGETM

-509 YDNIGKDVPEYN
+509 YNDKGE
-521 EVPEFKTV
+521 EVPDYKTV

-542 ARDSSYFDNG
+542 VRDSSYFANG

-566 TYADFTDMEKD
+566 TYVDFTDMEEA
-577 TYMELTAEV
+577 TNIELTAEV

-594 NLKFTMPQL
+594 NLKFTIPQL
-603 GGIQNC
+603 AFMQDS
-609 KFVIYRDCTPIDTL
+609 KYVIYRDCAPIDTL
-623 SFDDFV
+623 SFEDIMKI
-629 ANADP
+629 ADP

-654 IQPLFS
+654 IQPLFT
-660 AYSDDMMAADI
+660 AYSDDMMVADL
-671 DEPGIDDGGVVTP
+671 DEPGIDDGGVVGP

-707 ELPAVTDLAL
+707 ELPSVTELAL

-747 TDYGFKKNSV
+747 TEYGFKKNSV
-757 YLGMEEQSLAE
+757 FLGTEGQALAE
-768 ITKADSTNANVELAF
+768 VTKADSTNVKVELAF

-798 YAVSDTITVKIK
+798 YAISDTITVKIK
-810 DIDAFATGVEGVTVD
+810 DIDALATGVEGVTVD
-825 GAVKATFANNTITL
+825 GAVKATFANNAITL
-839 SDNATVSVFAAN
+839 SDNANISVFAAN
-851 GQKVYEKNN
+851 GQKVYEKDN
-860 VTSVSLNNLPAAA
+860 VTSISLNNLPAAA

>member
-25 ENVVYGLM
+25 ENVVYGIM

-46 IDALGAT
+46 IDALGSD
-53 ALKITPEFAF
+53 ALKLTPEFAF

-88 DAPAFVTLNF
+88 DAAAFVTLNF
-98 TTGKMV
+98 TTGNMV

-126 EANEKLYAIE
+126 EVNDKLYVIE
-136 GVYDESLDATAT
+136 GVFDESVESTAT

-159 LTEVATLN
+159 LTEVATWK

-175 DHKGGFYL
+175 DHKGGFYVIKL
-183 VKVVTEGRKNYPVLY
+183 ETVGKKTYPVLY
-198 KVSADFKVTEA
+198 KVSADFNVTEA
-209 VANNT
+209 VANTT
-214 VTCSYSTFNSLVASK
+214 VNCSYTTYNSLVASK
-229 DGKTVY
+229 DGNTVY

-240 SIYAFDVTAGTVEMK
+240 GVYAFDVTAGTVEKK
-255 GNLNLNIAGITL
+255 GDLKLNIAGITL
-267 DKSSADGVAAENI
+267 DKSSADGAAAEI
-280 PDAKPAAKRFLVMRR
+280 TPDAKPAKRFLVMKR

-316 YNVDGK
+316 YNADGK

-336 GISETFNVVD
+336 GVSENFNLVD

-356 NIVARNT
+356 NIVAKNT

-369 DFLDNTFKKT
+369 DFLDYTFKKT

-401 YHEYTYNEDGT
+401 YHEYTYNENGT

-440 VISYVS
+440 VVSYVS

-452 QKYNADIEYDENGNK
+452 QKYNADIDYDENGNK
-467 IEEFQYKVVDDPN
+467 VEEYQYQVVDDPN
-480 MPGSTM
+480 MQGSTK
-486 NKPKQLEKWEYV
+486 NKSKQLETWKYVDNCLAEY
-498 NNGLALYQRFR
+498 QKFRF
-509 YDNIGKDVPEYN
+509 DDEGEA
-521 EVPEFKTV
+521 VPEFKTV

-566 TYADFTDMEKD
+566 TYVDFTDMEEA
-577 TYMELTAEV
+577 TYMKLTAEV

-594 NLKFTMPQL
+594 NLQFSMPQL
-603 GGIQNC
+603 GGVQDC

-634 ETGLCTYQDKLV
+634 ETGLCTYQDKLL

-654 IQPLFS
+654 IQPLFT
-660 AYSDDMMAADI
+660 AYSDDMMAADV
-671 DEPGIDDGGVVTP
+671 DEPGIDDGGVVGP
-684 EENPEAEW
+684 EENPEAQW

-707 ELPAVTDLAL
+707 ELPAVTELAL
-717 TGGEIKTSGN
+717 TGGKIVTSGS

-732 KTYYAGLSWKNPENI
+732 KTYYAGLSWKNPENVE
-747 TDYGFKKNSV
+747 DYGFKKNSV

-768 ITKADSTNANVELAF
+768 ITKADSTNATVELAF

-798 YAVSDTITVKIK
+798 YAISDTITVKIK
-810 DIDAFATGVEGVTVD
+810 DIEDATGVEGVTVD
-825 GAVKATFANNTITL
+825 GAVKATFAGNTITL
-839 SDNATVSVFAAN
+839 SDNVTVSVFAAN
-851 GQKVYEKNN
+851 GQKVYEENN

>member
-25 ENVVYGLM
+25 ENVVYGIM

-46 IDALGAT
+46 IDALGSD
-53 ALKITPEFAF
+53 ALKLTPEFAF

-88 DAPAFVTLNF
+88 DAAAFVTLNF
-98 TTGKMV
+98 TTGNMV

-126 EANEKLYAIE
+126 ELNDKLYVIE
-136 GVYDESLDATAT
+136 GVFDESVESTAT

-159 LTEVATLN
+159 LTEAATWK

-175 DHKGGFYL
+175 DHKGGFYVIKL
-183 VKVVTEGRKNYPVLY
+183 ETVGKKTYPVLY
-198 KVSADFKVTEA
+198 KVSADFNVTEA
-209 VANNT
+209 VANTT
-214 VTCSYSTFNSLVASK
+214 VNCSYTTYNSLVASK
-229 DGKTVY
+229 DGNTVY

-240 SIYAFDVTAGTVEMK
+240 GVYAFDVTAGTVEKK
-255 GNLNLNIAGITL
+255 GDLKLNIAGITL
-267 DKSSADGVAAENI
+267 DKSSADGAAAEI
-280 PDAKPAAKRFLVMRR
+280 TPDAKPAKRFLVMKR

-316 YNVDGK
+316 YNADGK

-336 GISETFNVVD
+336 GVSENFNLVD

-356 NIVARNT
+356 NIVAKNT

-369 DFLDNTFKKT
+369 DFLDYTFKKT

-401 YHEYTYNEDGT
+401 YHEYTYNENGT

-440 VISYVS
+440 VVSYVS

-452 QKYNADIEYDENGNK
+452 QKYNADIDYDENGNK
-467 IEEFQYKVVDDPN
+467 VEEYQYQVVDDPN
-480 MPGSTM
+480 MPGSTT
-486 NKPKQLEKWEYV
+486 NKSKQLESWKYV
-498 NNGLALYQRFR
+498 DNCLAEYQRFR
-509 YDNIGKDVPEYN
+509 FDDNGDA
-521 EVPEFKTV
+521 VPEFKTV

-566 TYADFTDMEKD
+566 TYTDFTDMEEA
-577 TYMELTAEV
+577 TYMKLTAEV

-594 NLKFTMPQL
+594 NLQFSMPQL
-603 GGIQNC
+603 GGVQDC

-623 SFDDFV
+623 SFDVFV

-634 ETGLCTYQDKLV
+634 ETGLCTYQDKLL

-654 IQPLFS
+654 IQPLFT
-660 AYSDDMMAADI
+660 AYSDDMMAADV
-671 DEPGIDDGGVVTP
+671 DEPGIDDGGVVGP
-684 EENPEAEW
+684 EENPEAQW

-707 ELPAVTDLAL
+707 ELPAVTELAL
-717 TGGEIKTSGN
+717 TGGKIVTSGS

-768 ITKADSTNANVELAF
+768 ITKADSTNATVELAF

-798 YAVSDTITVKIK
+798 YAISDTITVKIK
-810 DIDAFATGVEGVTVD
+810 DIEDATGVEGVTVD
-825 GAVKATFANNTITL
+825 GAVKATFAGNTITL

-851 GQKVYEKNN
+851 GQKVYEENN

>member
-25 ENVVYGLM
+25 DNVVYGLM

-46 IDALGAT
+46 IDALGSD
-53 ALKITPEFAF
+53 ALKLTPEFAF

-88 DAPAFVTLNF
+88 EAAAFVTLNF

-148 KLYSVDTTNGT
+148 KFFSVDTTNGT

-183 VKVVTEGRKNYPVLY
+183 VKVVSKDRKNYPVLY

-209 VANNT
+209 VANTT
-214 VTCSYSTFNSLVASK
+214 VTCSYTTYNSLVASK

-255 GNLNLNIAGITL
+255 GNLNLNIAGITF
-267 DKSSADGVAAENI
+267 DKSSADGAAAENI
-280 PDAKPAAKRFLVMRR
+280 PDDKPAAKRFLVMKR

-336 GISETFNVVD
+336 GTSDNFNIVD

-369 DFLDNTFKKT
+369 DFLDYTFKKT
-379 PNCETYEYNEAGQLV
+379 PNCETYKYNEAGQLV

-401 YHEYTYNEDGT
+401 YHVYTYNENGT

-440 VISYVS
+440 VVSYVS

-452 QKYNADIEYDENGNK
+452 QKYNGEIEYDDNGNK
-467 IEEFQYKVVDDPN
+467 VLEFQYQVVDDPT
-480 MPGSTM
+480 MPGETM
-486 NKPKQLEKWEYV
+486 NKSKQLESWKYV
-498 NNGLALYQRFR
+498 DNCLAEYQRFR
-509 YDNIGKDVPEYN
+509 YDDKGET
-521 EVPEFKTV
+521 VPEFKTV

-542 ARDSSYFDNG
+542 VRDSSYFDNG
-552 KNSKWMGESTYSRY
+552 KDSKWMGESTYSRY

-577 TYMELTAEV
+577 TYMELKAEV

-603 GGIQNC
+603 AGMQDS
-609 KFVIYRDCTPIDTL
+609 KYVIYRDCAPIDTL

-634 ETGLCTYQDKLV
+634 ETGICTYQDKLL

-654 IQPLFS
+654 IQPLFT

-671 DEPGIDDGGVVTP
+671 DEPGIDDGGVVGP

-732 KTYYAGLSWKNPENI
+732 KTYYAGLSWKNPENVE
-747 TDYGFKKNSV
+747 DYGFKKNSL
-757 YLGMEEQSLAE
+757 YLGTEGQALAE
-768 ITKADSTNANVELAF
+768 VTKADSTNVSVELAF

-798 YAVSDTITVKIK
+798 YAVSDTIAVKIK
-810 DIDAFATGVEGVTVD
+810 DIEKAAGVEGVTVD
-825 GAVKATFANNTITL
+825 GAVKATFAGNTITL